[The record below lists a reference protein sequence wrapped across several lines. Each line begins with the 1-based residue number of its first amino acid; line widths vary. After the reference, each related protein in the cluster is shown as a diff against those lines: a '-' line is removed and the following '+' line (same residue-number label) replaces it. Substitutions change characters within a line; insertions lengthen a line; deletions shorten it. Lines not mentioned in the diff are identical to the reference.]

1 MGTFK
6 IKNTGQT
13 VTYNPDP
20 ERAKPNVTKTTTD
33 TKKKADRQS
42 TLRQGKIEPTTWL
55 NDSGHI
61 SEVVDSTTGQ
71 VISTPNPS
79 RLGSVVKG
87 AAQGTA
93 SGFTNAGGTLLD
105 ILRSFDTAGSS
116 YTQRANQ
123 EAENAAH
130 YREML
135 DRGTLDNGTPI
146 TASMRQQLERLAS
159 RADRSSTGYQE
170 ASTQQH
176 APISR
181 ATQSVYD
188 TADRLAA
195 QSAQNV
201 EAAKEGLGGVGQF
214 AVDVGVAGTQLAG
227 DALLAALTGGSAL
240 VPMAVRGFGSGA
252 QQARQEGAT
261 LGQQVAY
268 GAGSA
273 ALSVATEKIANVAAP
288 LRNAFGSG
296 VLDNAISKVTG
307 RLGQSV
313 AGQTV
318 LSALSEGGEEVV
330 EALVQPVIQRITYDR
345 DALQQYQ
352 DPDYLAD
359 AIYQGLIGG
368 ALGGALGAAGSI
380 GQRSTRTASQQPT
393 AAAGSP
399 QAESAPVATTQ
410 APEATEGTT
419 VQNPPASTPTAV
431 NARGTAGTAPDTVG
445 TVTDGR
451 ATQGAPTS
459 SSTITPDVESANVDP
474 LLQILTG
481 GRRVEQSTLTNDQF
495 AALADRGDVGMDAG
509 GRVYQVDPAQH
520 IDQRGAEAIS
530 DRRVN
535 AFQYDH
541 PELQPY
547 YRQAAET
554 LLQELNGAVRGGQ
567 TETSAGQYGQTYS
580 WRTRRN
586 TTDRIAGL
594 LDGGMSYARIESALD
609 AIIHDKGRENN
620 ADAKRIE
627 AVLDDMLS
635 NGYRGDTGF
644 IPANQD
650 YINAK
655 NSIAGAAP
663 AGQRESTIPA
673 ELMGGSSDELARILF
688 GTPEQSYD
696 NLGSARQGFTTPG
709 MEGQERT
716 SRIAESMPYNQQQEA
731 ATGLS
736 REDYAKLFRYMSQT
750 EGQSLARAEEL
761 VYFMRDGQRTFLRDI
776 DETAFHELV
785 QSLDDATAWN
795 APQMDAAR
803 MIQQELQG
811 KSANLEI
818 PSEEYTDFL
827 RIMREHET
835 STGQGV
841 QANAKWS
848 RRDNQNGQASEL
860 EAWDNLQNS
869 NLSEEEKRSTFQQIV
884 KWDTEIEQ
892 ATEPQ
897 QLKDII
903 LNVAQQRGVLNGLS
917 GRQSR
922 IMTAVANSSLD
933 ALTFDQLKQFAYAST
948 SAMSTDSTP
957 ANMGQK
963 VKTIQILNM
972 LSNPKTAVKN
982 ITGNTSFYGLDA
994 LSMKG
999 ASLLDMALSN
1009 VTGTRSVAYE
1019 RSNLGQA
1026 AKAMQMA
1033 IAEITMDV
1041 DMGGS
1046 QSRYGTGSRRTFKA
1060 SGNFVDRVMSMLER
1074 NQAYLLNAT
1083 DEFYKGLARSTAS
1096 RTQELVDQ
1104 GKIKTTDKDYA
1115 QNQADALAR
1124 YRTFQDNSKLS
1135 LAIQQVHDVLNMLA
1149 GVGDSGRSIRGRT
1162 VHSFGVG
1169 DIVAPFTKVAGNL
1182 ASRGLE
1188 YSPVNAVKGIVEM
1201 GKTIAQAVS
1210 GQTVD
1215 PAAQAR
1221 AVSDTTRGL
1230 TGTAIAYGFM
1240 LLAQMGLL
1248 SQAGDEDDPDVAALN
1263 ASEGITG
1270 TQLNLSATERAL
1282 AGGST
1287 AWQDGDTLIDL
1298 SSIEPLNLLMNLGTE
1313 MAKNEGSP
1321 IVSSFKSV
1329 PESFMSATADLPV
1342 MQFIGNAATDI
1353 IKYGQDPQDVL
1364 LQEGANTVASSL
1376 IPNILRSTARGLD
1389 DRPRNTY
1396 SGDTLAEQIVDS
1408 VRNSIPGL
1416 REELPG
1422 SVNPLGEEKLY
1433 QGSTAERL
1441 INALVNPIGV
1451 NTYTQSE
1458 VSQEM
1463 EGLRERTGET
1473 TFYPSKSAPSEVSY
1487 TDDDG
1492 NQHSKA
1498 LTYEERQDYLR
1509 DRGAVAMST
1518 LASMIGSSAYRQASD
1533 ATKTELLDLCN
1544 DYASQRAK
1552 KSIFGADSVPAWV
1565 NNAQTAPS
1573 DLGISSAEYLA
1584 LYHQYGAGV
1593 MSGTAYEK
1601 TKQAVAA
1608 GLTVQQYVD
1617 MKNSVDADG
1626 NGYKSKSEARAY
1638 LDSHDFTREQKADL
1652 WTIINKSWET
1662 NNPYA

>member
-1 MGTFK
+1 MPTFK
-6 IKNTGQT
+6 RISTGETLTYDPDPVRSRPNVEAITTKPKTKAGKNTIT
-13 VTYNPDP
+13 
-20 ERAKPNVTKTTTD
+20 
-33 TKKKADRQS
+33 
-42 TLRQGKIEPTTWL
+42 GKISGTAKSQRKVAEEKTKPDTLL
-55 NDSGHI
+55 NILMRDTGHI

-71 VISTPNPS
+71 VISTPEAS
-79 RLGSVVKG
+79 RGGSMLKG

-93 SGFTNAGGTLLD
+93 AGFTSTGGTFLD
-105 ILRSFDTAGSS
+105 LLRSYDTAGSS
-116 YTQRANQ
+116 YTRRANQ
-123 EAENAAH
+123 EEENAAH

-135 DRGTLDNGTPI
+135 ERGTLDDGTPI
-146 TASMRQQLERLAS
+146 TASMQQQLEMLAS
-159 RADRSSTGYQE
+159 RADSRSTGYRD
-170 ASTQQH
+170 AAVKQH
-176 APISR
+176 DPIVR

-195 QSAQNV
+195 QSAQNIA
-201 EAAKEGLGGVGQF
+201 EAKEGLGSVGQF

-240 VPMAVRGFGSGA
+240 VPMAVRGFGSGT

-288 LRNAFGSG
+288 LRRTFGSG
-296 VLDNAISKVTG
+296 VLDNAIAKATG
-307 RLGQSV
+307 RLGQSA

-330 EALVQPVIQRITYDR
+330 EALVQPVLQQITYDKN
-345 DALQQYQ
+345 ALQQYQ

-359 AIYQGLIGG
+359 TIYQGLIGG

-380 GQRSTRTASQQPT
+380 GRRNTENAQRR
-393 AAAGSP
+393 
-399 QAESAPVATTQ
+399 ATD
-410 APEATEGTT
+410 A
-419 VQNPPASTPTAV
+419 
-431 NARGTAGTAPDTVG
+431 AGTAQTEPAPVSTTPAPETIQSVTETTQTEESQAISKNSGETVHVVETLRNNIPQLAETSPVSTVSSNAIPFVSGRTMADKAKTMFEAIKGIVKRPGFGDVEINSRSVKDDLHHGIGTAKAAVIPAIPEVIRTGKQIDFQQNWKGRPYDGYIFAAPVTMDGKTVYVAAVVKKTSKNKFYLHEVVDSDGNIIKIDTG
-445 TVTDGR
+445 DGANQTSLATDGS
-451 ATQGAPTS
+451 AGAQSPVSVEGTRPLNS
-459 SSTITPDVESANVDP
+459 DTTIAP
-474 LLQILTG
+474 
-481 GRRVEQSTLTNDQF
+481 
-495 AALADRGDVGMDAG
+495 
-509 GRVYQVDPAQH
+509 
-520 IDQRGAEAIS
+520 GAENVNS
-530 DRRVN
+530 D
-535 AFQYDH
+535 
-541 PELQPY
+541 
-547 YRQAAET
+547 
-554 LLQELNGAVRGGQ
+554 
-567 TETSAGQYGQTYS
+567 
-580 WRTRRN
+580 
-586 TTDRIAGL
+586 I
-594 LDGGMSYARIESALD
+594 
-609 AIIHDKGRENN
+609 
-620 ADAKRIE
+620 
-627 AVLDDMLS
+627 
-635 NGYRGDTGF
+635 
-644 IPANQD
+644 
-650 YINAK
+650 
-655 NSIAGAAP
+655 
-663 AGQRESTIPA
+663 
-673 ELMGGSSDELARILF
+673 LAQILF
-688 GTPEQSYD
+688 GDTRQETGDTQASPTYD
-696 NLGSARQGFTTPG
+696 NLGSARRGFTTPG

-716 SRIAESMPYNQQQEA
+716 SRLAESMPYNQYQEA

-811 KSANLEI
+811 RSANLEI

-835 STGQGV
+835 ATGQGV

-848 RRDNQNGQASEL
+848 RRNNQNGQSSEL

-869 NLSEEEKRSTFQQIV
+869 NLSEEEKRSTFQRIV

-903 LNVAQQRGVLNGLS
+903 LNVAQQRGVLNGLT

-933 ALTFDQLKQFAYAST
+933 SLTFDQLKQFAYAST
-948 SAMSTDSTP
+948 SALSTDSTP

-963 VKTIQILNM
+963 IKTIQILNM

-999 ASLLDMALSN
+999 AALLDMALSK

-1041 DMGGS
+1041 DMGGN
-1046 QSRYGTGSRRTFKA
+1046 QSRYGTSSRRTFKA

-1083 DEFYKGLARSTAS
+1083 DEFYKGLARSNAS
-1096 RTQELVDQ
+1096 HTQALVDQ
-1104 GKIKTTDKDYA
+1104 GKIKTADKDYA

-1124 YRTFQDNSKLS
+1124 YRTFQDDSKLS
-1135 LAIQQVHDVLNMLA
+1135 LAIQQVHDVLNMVA

-1162 VHSFGVG
+1162 VHAFGAG
-1169 DIVAPFTKVAGNL
+1169 DIVAPFTRVAGNL

-1188 YSPVNAVKGIVEM
+1188 YSPANAVKGIVEM
-1201 GKTIAQAVS
+1201 GKTVAQAVS
-1210 GQTVD
+1210 GQNVD

-1240 LLAQMGLL
+1240 LLAQSGLL

-1263 ASEGITG
+1263 SSEGITG
-1270 TQLNLSATERAL
+1270 TQLNISATERAL
-1282 AGGST
+1282 SGGST
-1287 AWQDGDTLIDL
+1287 EWQSGDTLIDL

-1313 MAKNEGSP
+1313 MAKSEGNP
-1321 IVSSFKSV
+1321 IVSSFNAV
-1329 PESFMSATADLPV
+1329 PKSFMDATAELPV

-1353 IKYGQDPQDVL
+1353 IKYGQDPQEVL

-1396 SGDTLAEQIVDS
+1396 SGDTLGEQVVDS
-1408 VRNSIPGL
+1408 VKNSIPGL
-1416 REELPG
+1416 RETLPG

-1433 QGSTAERL
+1433 QGGTADRL
-1441 INALVNPIGV
+1441 LNALLNPVGV
-1451 NTYTQSE
+1451 NTYNQSE
-1458 VSQEM
+1458 VSQNM
-1463 EGLRERTGET
+1463 EALRERTGET
-1473 TFYPSKSAPSEVSY
+1473 SFYPSKSAPSELSY
-1487 TDDDG
+1487 TKDG
-1492 NQHSKA
+1492 KTYSKS

-1509 DRGAVAMST
+1509 DRGAVALTT
-1518 LASMIGSSAYRQASD
+1518 LSSMMGSSAYKRAND
-1533 ATKTELLDLCN
+1533 TTKTELLDLCN

-1552 KSIFGADSVPAWV
+1552 KTILGADSVPAWV
-1565 NNAQTAPS
+1565 NNAETAQN
-1573 DLGISSAEYLA
+1573 DLGISPAEYLA
-1584 LYHQYGAGV
+1584 LYHQYGAGI

-1608 GLTVQQYVD
+1608 GLTVEQYAD
-1617 MKNSVDADG
+1617 MKNGIDADK

-1638 LDSHDFTREQKADL
+1638 LDSHNFTQEQKADL
-1652 WTIINKSWET
+1652 WTIINKSWEK

>member
-1 MGTFK
+1 MPTFK
-6 IKNTGQT
+6 RISTGETLTYDPDPVRSRPNVEAITTKPKTKAGKNTIT
-13 VTYNPDP
+13 
-20 ERAKPNVTKTTTD
+20 
-33 TKKKADRQS
+33 
-42 TLRQGKIEPTTWL
+42 GKISGTAKSQRKVAEEKTKPDTLL
-55 NDSGHI
+55 NILMRDTGHI

-71 VISTPNPS
+71 VISTPEAS
-79 RLGSVVKG
+79 RGGSMLKG

-93 SGFTNAGGTLLD
+93 AGFTSTGGTFLD
-105 ILRSFDTAGSS
+105 LLRSYDTAGSS
-116 YTQRANQ
+116 YTRRANQ
-123 EAENAAH
+123 EEENAAH

-135 DRGTLDNGTPI
+135 ERGTLDDGTPI
-146 TASMRQQLERLAS
+146 TASMRQQLEMLVS
-159 RADRSSTGYQE
+159 RADSRSTGYRD
-170 ASTQQH
+170 AAVKQH
-176 APISR
+176 TPIAQ

-195 QSAQNV
+195 QSAQNIA
-201 EAAKEGLGGVGQF
+201 EAKEGLGSVGQF

-240 VPMAVRGFGSGA
+240 VPMAVRGFGSGT

-273 ALSVATEKIANVAAP
+273 ALSVATEQISNIG
-288 LRNAFGSG
+288 LFRRAFGAG
-296 VLDNAISKVTG
+296 VADNLAGKLVSRFGENTAVQVMNRLAQTPAG
-307 RLGQSV
+307 RVV
-313 AGQTV
+313 A
-318 LSALSEGGEEVV
+318 SALGEGGEEAV
-330 EALVQPVIQRITYDR
+330 EALVQPVLQRITYD
-345 DALQQYQ
+345 DAALQQYQ
-352 DPDYLAD
+352 DPNYRAD
-359 AIYQGLIGG
+359 VIYQTLVGG
-368 ALGGALGAAGSI
+368 TLGGLGGAVNIANRRATDAAG
-380 GQRSTRTASQQPT
+380 TAQTEP
-393 AAAGSP
+393 
-399 QAESAPVATTQ
+399 APVSTTPAPETIQSVTETTQTEESQAISKNSGETVHVVETLRNNIPQLAETSPVSTVSSNAIPFVSGRTMADKAKTMFEAIKGIVKRPGFGDVEINSRSVKDDLHHGIGTAKAAVIPAIPEVIRTGKQIDFQQNWKGRPYDGYIFAAPVTMDGKTVYVAAVVKKTSKNKFYLHEVVDSDGNIIKIDTGDGANQTSLATDGSAGAQSPVSVEGTRPLNSDTTIAPGAENVNSDILAQILFGDTRQETGDTQ
-410 APEATEGTT
+410 AP
-419 VQNPPASTPTAV
+419 PT
-431 NARGTAGTAPDTVG
+431 
-445 TVTDGR
+445 
-451 ATQGAPTS
+451 
-459 SSTITPDVESANVDP
+459 
-474 LLQILTG
+474 
-481 GRRVEQSTLTNDQF
+481 
-495 AALADRGDVGMDAG
+495 
-509 GRVYQVDPAQH
+509 
-520 IDQRGAEAIS
+520 
-530 DRRVN
+530 
-535 AFQYDH
+535 
-541 PELQPY
+541 
-547 YRQAAET
+547 
-554 LLQELNGAVRGGQ
+554 
-567 TETSAGQYGQTYS
+567 
-580 WRTRRN
+580 
-586 TTDRIAGL
+586 
-594 LDGGMSYARIESALD
+594 
-609 AIIHDKGRENN
+609 
-620 ADAKRIE
+620 
-627 AVLDDMLS
+627 
-635 NGYRGDTGF
+635 
-644 IPANQD
+644 
-650 YINAK
+650 
-655 NSIAGAAP
+655 
-663 AGQRESTIPA
+663 
-673 ELMGGSSDELARILF
+673 
-688 GTPEQSYD
+688 YD
-696 NLGSARQGFTTPG
+696 NLGSARRGFTTPG

-716 SRIAESMPYNQQQEA
+716 SRLAESMPYNQYQEA

-811 KSANLEI
+811 RSANLAI

-835 STGQGV
+835 ATGQGV

-848 RRDNQNGQASEL
+848 RRNNQNGQSSEL

-869 NLSEEEKRSTFQQIV
+869 NLSEEEKRSTFQRIV

-903 LNVAQQRGVLNGLS
+903 LNVAQQRGVLNGLT

-933 ALTFDQLKQFAYAST
+933 SLTFDQLKQFAYAST
-948 SAMSTDSTP
+948 SALSTDSTP

-963 VKTIQILNM
+963 IKTIQILNM

-999 ASLLDMALSN
+999 AALLDMALSK

-1041 DMGGS
+1041 DMGGN
-1046 QSRYGTGSRRTFKA
+1046 QSRYGTSSRRTFKA

-1083 DEFYKGLARSTAS
+1083 DEFYKGLARSNAS
-1096 RTQELVDQ
+1096 RTQALVDQ
-1104 GKIKTTDKDYA
+1104 GKIKTADKDYA

-1124 YRTFQDNSKLS
+1124 YRTFQDDSKLS
-1135 LAIQQVHDVLNMLA
+1135 LAIQQVHDVLNMVA

-1162 VHSFGVG
+1162 VHAFGAG
-1169 DIVAPFTKVAGNL
+1169 DIVAPFTRVAGNL

-1188 YSPVNAVKGIVEM
+1188 YSPANAVKGIVEM
-1201 GKTIAQAVS
+1201 GKTVAQAVS
-1210 GQTVD
+1210 GQNVD

-1240 LLAQMGLL
+1240 LLAQSGLL

-1263 ASEGITG
+1263 SSEGITG
-1270 TQLNLSATERAL
+1270 TQLNISATERAL
-1282 AGGST
+1282 SGGST
-1287 AWQDGDTLIDL
+1287 EWQSGDTLIDL

-1313 MAKNEGSP
+1313 MAKSEGNP
-1321 IVSSFKSV
+1321 IVSSFNAV
-1329 PESFMSATADLPV
+1329 PKSFMDATAELPV

-1353 IKYGQDPQDVL
+1353 IKYGQDPQEVL

-1396 SGDTLAEQIVDS
+1396 SGDTLGEQVVDS
-1408 VRNSIPGL
+1408 VKNSIPGL
-1416 REELPG
+1416 RETLPG

-1433 QGSTAERL
+1433 QGGTADRL
-1441 INALVNPIGV
+1441 LNALLNPLGV
-1451 NTYTQSE
+1451 NTYNQSE
-1458 VSQEM
+1458 VSQGM
-1463 EGLRERTGET
+1463 EALRERTGDT
-1473 TFYPSKSAPSEVSY
+1473 SFYPSKSAPSEVSY
-1487 TDDDG
+1487 TDEDG

-1509 DRGAVAMST
+1509 DRGAVALTT
-1518 LASMIGSSAYRQASD
+1518 LSSMMGSSAYKRAND
-1533 ATKTELLDLCN
+1533 TTKTELLDLCN

-1552 KSIFGADSVPAWV
+1552 KTILGADSVPAWV
-1565 NNAQTAPS
+1565 NNAETAQN
-1573 DLGISSAEYLA
+1573 DLGISPAEYLA
-1584 LYHQYGAGV
+1584 LYHQYGAGI

-1601 TKQAVAA
+1601 TKQAVAS

-1617 MKNSVDADG
+1617 MKNGLDANG
-1626 NGYKSKSEARAY
+1626 NGSISQAEARAY
-1638 LDSHDFTREQKADL
+1638 LDQQDYSREQKSDL
-1652 WTIINKSWET
+1652 WHIINKSWKR
-1662 NNPYA
+1662 NPYA

>member
-1 MGTFK
+1 MPTFK
-6 IKNTGQT
+6 RISTGETLTYDPDPVRSRPNVEAITTKPKTKAGKNTIT
-13 VTYNPDP
+13 
-20 ERAKPNVTKTTTD
+20 
-33 TKKKADRQS
+33 
-42 TLRQGKIEPTTWL
+42 GKISSSAKSQRKVAEEKTKPDTLL
-55 NDSGHI
+55 NILMRDTGHI

-71 VISTPNPS
+71 VISTPEAS
-79 RLGSVVKG
+79 RGGSMLKG

-93 SGFTNAGGTLLD
+93 AGFTSTGGTFLD
-105 ILRSFDTAGSS
+105 LLRSYDTAGSS
-116 YTQRANQ
+116 YTRRANQ
-123 EAENAAH
+123 EEENAAH

-135 DRGTLDNGTPI
+135 ERGTLDDGTPI
-146 TASMRQQLERLAS
+146 TASMRQQLEMLAS
-159 RADRSSTGYQE
+159 RADSRSTGYHD
-170 ASTQQH
+170 AAVKQH
-176 APISR
+176 APIAR
-181 ATQSVYD
+181 ATQAVYD

-195 QSAQNV
+195 QSAQNIA
-201 EAAKEGLGGVGQF
+201 EAKEGLGSVGQF

-240 VPMAVRGFGSGA
+240 VPMAVRGFGSGT

-288 LRNAFGSG
+288 LRRTFGSG
-296 VLDNAISKVTG
+296 VLDNAITKATG
-307 RLGQSV
+307 RLGQSA

-330 EALVQPVIQRITYDR
+330 EALVQPVLQRITYDKT
-345 DALQQYQ
+345 ALQQYQ

-359 AIYQGLIGG
+359 TIYQGLIGG

-380 GQRSTRTASQQPT
+380 GRRSAENANRRATD
-393 AAAGSP
+393 AAGTA
-399 QAESAPVATTQ
+399 QTETAPVSTTQ
-410 APEATEGTT
+410 AQEAAEGTT
-419 VQNPPASTPTAV
+419 GFLEPTLVSRVRQSIPHIQNMNPVAEVTGTEIPRSGKLVDRLASFVNAIGNKVNRPGFGDVLFSRGRIKSSMIGHGTGPSKIETFAAVPDVIRNGQQIDYQQNWKGRGYDTYTFAAPITYRGQPTYLGVIVTKDSASNRYYLHEVVDANGDVIFRNDESPASTPD
-431 NARGTAGTAPDTVG
+431 GTSALSGDLDTVVDAGDGAGTTPGTVD

-451 ATQGAPTS
+451 ASRGVPASNTTIAPGA
-459 SSTITPDVESANVDP
+459 ENVNSD
-474 LLQILTG
+474 
-481 GRRVEQSTLTNDQF
+481 
-495 AALADRGDVGMDAG
+495 ALA
-509 GRVYQVDPAQH
+509 Q
-520 IDQRGAEAIS
+520 
-530 DRRVN
+530 
-535 AFQYDH
+535 
-541 PELQPY
+541 
-547 YRQAAET
+547 
-554 LLQELNGAVRGGQ
+554 
-567 TETSAGQYGQTYS
+567 
-580 WRTRRN
+580 
-586 TTDRIAGL
+586 
-594 LDGGMSYARIESALD
+594 
-609 AIIHDKGRENN
+609 
-620 ADAKRIE
+620 
-627 AVLDDMLS
+627 
-635 NGYRGDTGF
+635 
-644 IPANQD
+644 
-650 YINAK
+650 
-655 NSIAGAAP
+655 
-663 AGQRESTIPA
+663 
-673 ELMGGSSDELARILF
+673 ILF
-688 GTPEQSYD
+688 GDTRQETGDTQAPPTYD
-696 NLGSARQGFTTPG
+696 NLGSARRGFTTPG

-716 SRIAESMPYNQQQEA
+716 SRLAESMPYNQYQEA

-736 REDYAKLFRYMSQT
+736 REDYAKLFRYESQT
-750 EGQSLARAEEL
+750 EGRSLNLAEEL
-761 VYFMRDGQRTFLRDI
+761 VYAVRDGQRTFLRDI

-811 KSANLEI
+811 RSANLEI

-835 STGQGV
+835 ATGQGV

-848 RRDNQNGQASEL
+848 RRDNQNGQSSEL

-869 NLSEEEKRSTFQQIV
+869 NLSEEEKRSTFQRIV

-892 ATEPQ
+892 AAEPQ

-903 LNVAQQRGVLNGLS
+903 LNVAQQRGVLNGLT

-933 ALTFDQLKQFAYAST
+933 SLTFDQLKQFAYAST
-948 SAMSTDSTP
+948 SALSTDSTP

-963 VKTIQILNM
+963 IKTIQILNM

-999 ASLLDMALSN
+999 AALLDMALSK

-1041 DMGGS
+1041 DMGGN
-1046 QSRYGTGSRRTFKA
+1046 QSRYGTSSRRTFKA

-1083 DEFYKGLARSTAS
+1083 DEFYKGLARSNAS
-1096 RTQELVDQ
+1096 RTQALVDQ

-1124 YRTFQDNSKLS
+1124 YRTFQDNSYLS
-1135 LAIQQVHDVLNMLA
+1135 ESIQNIHDMLNA
-1149 GVGDSGRSIRGRT
+1149 TPGIGFGDSGRRTQKGR
-1162 VHSFGVG
+1162 VIHQFGLG
-1169 DIVAPFTKVAGNL
+1169 DIVAPFTRVAGNL
-1182 ASRGLE
+1182 ASRGIE

-1201 GKTIAQAVS
+1201 GKTVAQAVS
-1210 GQTVD
+1210 GQNVD

-1240 LLAQMGLL
+1240 LLAQSGLL

-1263 ASEGITG
+1263 SSEGITG
-1270 TQLNLSATERAL
+1270 TQLNISATERAL
-1282 AGGST
+1282 SGGST
-1287 AWQDGDTLIDL
+1287 EWQSGDTLIDL

-1313 MAKNEGSP
+1313 MAKSEGNP
-1321 IVSSFKSV
+1321 IVSSFKAV
-1329 PESFMSATADLPV
+1329 PKSFMDATAELPV

-1353 IKYGQDPQDVL
+1353 IKYGQDPQEVL
-1364 LQEGANTVASSL
+1364 LQEGTNTVASSL

-1396 SGDTLAEQIVDS
+1396 SGDTLGEQIVDS
-1408 VRNSIPGL
+1408 VKNSIPGL
-1416 REELPG
+1416 RETLPG

-1433 QGSTAERL
+1433 QGGTVDRL
-1441 INALVNPIGV
+1441 LNALLNPLGV
-1451 NTYTQSE
+1451 NTYNQSE
-1458 VSQEM
+1458 VSRGM
-1463 EGLRERTGET
+1463 EALRERTGDT
-1473 TFYPSKSAPSEVSY
+1473 SFYPSKSAPSEVSY
-1487 TDDDG
+1487 TDEDG

-1509 DRGAVAMST
+1509 DRGVVALTT
-1518 LASMIGSSAYRQASD
+1518 LSSMMGSSAYKRAND
-1533 ATKTELLDLCN
+1533 TTKTELLDLCN

-1552 KSIFGADSVPAWV
+1552 KTILGADGVPAWV
-1565 NNAQTAPS
+1565 NNAETAQN
-1573 DLGISSAEYLA
+1573 DLGISPAEYLA
-1584 LYHQYGAGV
+1584 LYHQYGAGI

-1601 TKQAVAA
+1601 TKQAVAS

-1617 MKNSVDADG
+1617 MKNGLDANG
-1626 NGYKSKSEARAY
+1626 NGSISQAEARAY
-1638 LDSHDFTREQKADL
+1638 LDQQDYSREQKSDL
-1652 WTIINKSWET
+1652 WHIINKSWKR
-1662 NNPYA
+1662 NPYA

>member
-1 MGTFK
+1 MPTFK
-6 IKNTGQT
+6 RISTGETLTYDPDPVRSRPNVEAITTKPKTKAGKNTIT
-13 VTYNPDP
+13 
-20 ERAKPNVTKTTTD
+20 
-33 TKKKADRQS
+33 
-42 TLRQGKIEPTTWL
+42 GKISGTAKSQRKVAEEKTKPDTLL
-55 NDSGHI
+55 NILMRDTGHI

-71 VISTPNPS
+71 VISTPESS
-79 RLGSVVKG
+79 RGGSMLKG

-93 SGFTNAGGTLLD
+93 AGFTSTGGTFLD
-105 ILRSFDTAGSS
+105 LLRSYDTAGSS
-116 YTQRANQ
+116 YTRRANQ
-123 EAENAAH
+123 EEENAAH

-135 DRGTLDNGTPI
+135 ERGTLDDGTPI
-146 TASMRQQLERLAS
+146 TASMRQQLEMLAS
-159 RADRSSTGYQE
+159 RADSRSTGYRD
-170 ASTQQH
+170 AAVKQH
-176 APISR
+176 TPIAR

-195 QSAQNV
+195 QSAQNIA
-201 EAAKEGLGGVGQF
+201 EAKEGLGSVGQF

-240 VPMAVRGFGSGA
+240 VPMAVRGFGSGT

-288 LRNAFGSG
+288 LRRTFGSG
-296 VLDNAISKVTG
+296 VLDNAIAKATG
-307 RLGQSV
+307 RLGQSA

-330 EALVQPVIQRITYDR
+330 EALVQPVLQRITYDET
-345 DALQQYQ
+345 ALQQYQ

-359 AIYQGLIGG
+359 TIYQGLIGG
-368 ALGGALGAAGSI
+368 ALGGALGAVGSI
-380 GQRSTRTASQQPT
+380 GRRNTENAQRRSTD
-393 AAAGSP
+393 AAGTAKTEP
-399 QAESAPVATTQ
+399 APVSITQ
-410 APEATEGTT
+410 AQEAAEGTT
-419 VQNPPASTPTAV
+419 GFLEPTLVSRVRQSIPHIQNMDPVAEVTGTEIPRSGKLVDRLASFVNAIGNKVNRPGFGDVLFSRGRIKSSMIGHGTGPSKIETFAAVPDVIRNGQQIDYQQNWKGRGYDTYTFAAPITYRGQPTYLGVIVTKDSASNRYYLHEVVDANGDVIFRNDESPASTPD
-431 NARGTAGTAPDTVG
+431 GTSTLAGGLDTVVDTGDGAGTTPGTVD

-451 ATQGAPTS
+451 ASQGVPASDPTIAP
-459 SSTITPDVESANVDP
+459 
-474 LLQILTG
+474 
-481 GRRVEQSTLTNDQF
+481 
-495 AALADRGDVGMDAG
+495 
-509 GRVYQVDPAQH
+509 
-520 IDQRGAEAIS
+520 GAENVNS
-530 DRRVN
+530 D
-535 AFQYDH
+535 
-541 PELQPY
+541 
-547 YRQAAET
+547 
-554 LLQELNGAVRGGQ
+554 
-567 TETSAGQYGQTYS
+567 
-580 WRTRRN
+580 
-586 TTDRIAGL
+586 I
-594 LDGGMSYARIESALD
+594 
-609 AIIHDKGRENN
+609 
-620 ADAKRIE
+620 
-627 AVLDDMLS
+627 
-635 NGYRGDTGF
+635 
-644 IPANQD
+644 
-650 YINAK
+650 
-655 NSIAGAAP
+655 
-663 AGQRESTIPA
+663 
-673 ELMGGSSDELARILF
+673 LAQILF
-688 GTPEQSYD
+688 GDIRQETGDTQAPPTYD
-696 NLGSARQGFTTPG
+696 NLGSARRGFTTTG

-716 SRIAESMPYNQQQEA
+716 SRLAESMPYNQYQEA

-811 KSANLEI
+811 RSANLEI

-835 STGQGV
+835 ATGQGV

-848 RRDNQNGQASEL
+848 RRNNQNGQSSEL

-869 NLSEEEKRSTFQQIV
+869 NLSEEEKRSTFQRIV

-903 LNVAQQRGVLNGLS
+903 LNVAQQRGVLNGLT

-933 ALTFDQLKQFAYAST
+933 SLTFDQLKQFAYAST
-948 SAMSTDSTP
+948 SALSTDSTP

-963 VKTIQILNM
+963 IKTIQILNM

-999 ASLLDMALSN
+999 AALLDMALSK

-1041 DMGGS
+1041 DMGGN
-1046 QSRYGTGSRRTFKA
+1046 QSRYGTSSRRTFKA
-1060 SGNFVDRVMSMLER
+1060 SGNFVDRVMSILER

-1083 DEFYKGLARSTAS
+1083 DEFYKGLARSNAS
-1096 RTQELVDQ
+1096 RTQALVDQ
-1104 GKIKTTDKDYA
+1104 GKIKTADKDYA

-1124 YRTFQDNSKLS
+1124 YRTFQDDSKLS
-1135 LAIQQVHDVLNMLA
+1135 LAIQQVHDVLNMVA

-1162 VHSFGVG
+1162 VHAFGAG
-1169 DIVAPFTKVAGNL
+1169 DIVAPFTRVAGNL

-1188 YSPVNAVKGIVEM
+1188 YSPANAVKGIVEM
-1201 GKTIAQAVS
+1201 SKTVAQAVS
-1210 GQTVD
+1210 GQNVD

-1240 LLAQMGLL
+1240 LLAQSGLL

-1263 ASEGITG
+1263 SSEGITG
-1270 TQLNLSATERAL
+1270 TQLNISATERAL
-1282 AGGST
+1282 SGGST
-1287 AWQDGDTLIDL
+1287 EWQSGDTLIDL

-1313 MAKNEGSP
+1313 MAKSEGNP
-1321 IVSSFKSV
+1321 IVSSFNAV
-1329 PESFMSATADLPV
+1329 PKSFMDATAELPV

-1353 IKYGQDPQDVL
+1353 IKYGQDPREVL

-1396 SGDTLAEQIVDS
+1396 SGDTLGEQVADS
-1408 VRNSIPGL
+1408 VKNSIPGL
-1416 REELPG
+1416 RETLPG

-1433 QGSTAERL
+1433 QGGTADRL
-1441 INALVNPIGV
+1441 LNALLNPLGV
-1451 NTYTQSE
+1451 NTYNQSE
-1458 VSQEM
+1458 VSQGM
-1463 EGLRERTGET
+1463 EALRERTGDT
-1473 TFYPSKSAPSEVSY
+1473 SFYPSKSAPSEVSY
-1487 TDDDG
+1487 TDEDG

-1509 DRGAVAMST
+1509 DRGAVALTT
-1518 LASMIGSSAYRQASD
+1518 LSSMMGSSAYKRAND
-1533 ATKTELLDLCN
+1533 TTKTELLDLCN

-1552 KSIFGADSVPAWV
+1552 KTILGGDSVPAWV
-1565 NNAQTAPS
+1565 NNAETAQN
-1573 DLGISSAEYLA
+1573 DLGVSPAEYLA
-1584 LYHQYGAGV
+1584 LYHQYGAGI

-1617 MKNSVDADG
+1617 MKNGLDANG
-1626 NGYKSKSEARAY
+1626 NGSVSQAEARAY
-1638 LDSHDFTREQKADL
+1638 LDQQDYSREQKSDL
-1652 WTIINKSWET
+1652 WHIINKSWKK
-1662 NNPYA
+1662 NPYA

>member
-1 MGTFK
+1 MPTFK
-6 IKNTGQT
+6 RISTGETLTYDPDPVRSRPNVEAITTKPKTKAGKNTIT
-13 VTYNPDP
+13 
-20 ERAKPNVTKTTTD
+20 
-33 TKKKADRQS
+33 
-42 TLRQGKIEPTTWL
+42 GKISGTAKSQRKVAEEKTKPDTLL
-55 NDSGHI
+55 NILMRDTGHI

-71 VISTPNPS
+71 VISTPEAS
-79 RLGSVVKG
+79 RGGSMLKG

-93 SGFTNAGGTLLD
+93 AGFTSTGGTFLD
-105 ILRSFDTAGSS
+105 LLRSYDTAGSS
-116 YTQRANQ
+116 YTRRANQ
-123 EAENAAH
+123 EEENAAH

-135 DRGTLDNGTPI
+135 ERGTLDDGTPI
-146 TASMRQQLERLAS
+146 TASMRQQLEMLAS
-159 RADRSSTGYQE
+159 RADSRSTGYRD
-170 ASTQQH
+170 AAVKQH
-176 APISR
+176 TPIAR

-195 QSAQNV
+195 QSAQNIA
-201 EAAKEGLGGVGQF
+201 EAKEGLGSVGQF

-240 VPMAVRGFGSGA
+240 VPMAVRGFGSGT

-288 LRNAFGSG
+288 LRRTFGSG
-296 VLDNAISKVTG
+296 VLDNAIAKATG
-307 RLGQSV
+307 RLGQSA

-330 EALVQPVIQRITYDR
+330 EALVQPVLQRITYDET
-345 DALQQYQ
+345 ALQQYQ

-359 AIYQGLIGG
+359 TIYQGLIGG
-368 ALGGALGAAGSI
+368 ALGGALGAVGSI
-380 GQRSTRTASQQPT
+380 GRRNTENAQRRSTDAARTAKTEP
-393 AAAGSP
+393 
-399 QAESAPVATTQ
+399 APVSITQ
-410 APEATEGTT
+410 AQEAAEGTT
-419 VQNPPASTPTAV
+419 GFLEPTLVSRVRQSIPHIQNMDPVAEVTGTEIPRSGKLVDRLASFVNAIGNKVNRPGFGDVLFSRGRIKSSMIGHGTGPSKIETFAAVPDVIRNGQQIDYQQNWKGRGYDTYTFAAPITYRGQPTYLGVIVTKDSASNRYYLHEVVDANGDVIFRNDESPASTPD
-431 NARGTAGTAPDTVG
+431 GTSTLAGGLDTVVDTGDGAGTTPGTVD

-451 ATQGAPTS
+451 ASQGVPASDPTIAP
-459 SSTITPDVESANVDP
+459 
-474 LLQILTG
+474 
-481 GRRVEQSTLTNDQF
+481 
-495 AALADRGDVGMDAG
+495 
-509 GRVYQVDPAQH
+509 
-520 IDQRGAEAIS
+520 GAENVNS
-530 DRRVN
+530 D
-535 AFQYDH
+535 
-541 PELQPY
+541 
-547 YRQAAET
+547 
-554 LLQELNGAVRGGQ
+554 
-567 TETSAGQYGQTYS
+567 
-580 WRTRRN
+580 
-586 TTDRIAGL
+586 I
-594 LDGGMSYARIESALD
+594 
-609 AIIHDKGRENN
+609 
-620 ADAKRIE
+620 
-627 AVLDDMLS
+627 
-635 NGYRGDTGF
+635 
-644 IPANQD
+644 
-650 YINAK
+650 
-655 NSIAGAAP
+655 
-663 AGQRESTIPA
+663 
-673 ELMGGSSDELARILF
+673 LAQILF
-688 GTPEQSYD
+688 GDIRQETGDTQAPPTYD
-696 NLGSARQGFTTPG
+696 NLGSARRGFTTPG

-716 SRIAESMPYNQQQEA
+716 SRLAESMTYNQYQEA

-811 KSANLEI
+811 RSANLEI

-835 STGQGV
+835 ATGQGV

-848 RRDNQNGQASEL
+848 RRNNQNGQSSEL

-869 NLSEEEKRSTFQQIV
+869 NLSEEEKRSTFQRIV

-903 LNVAQQRGVLNGLS
+903 LNVAQQRGVLNGLT

-933 ALTFDQLKQFAYAST
+933 SLTFDQLKQFAYAST
-948 SAMSTDSTP
+948 SALSTDSTP

-963 VKTIQILNM
+963 IKTIQILNM

-999 ASLLDMALSN
+999 AALLDMALSK

-1041 DMGGS
+1041 DMGGN
-1046 QSRYGTGSRRTFKA
+1046 QSRYGTSSRRTFKA
-1060 SGNFVDRVMSMLER
+1060 SGNFVDRVMSILER

-1083 DEFYKGLARSTAS
+1083 DEFYKGLARSNAS
-1096 RTQELVDQ
+1096 RTQALVDQ
-1104 GKIKTTDKDYA
+1104 GKIKTADKDYA

-1124 YRTFQDNSKLS
+1124 YRTFQDDSKLS
-1135 LAIQQVHDVLNMLA
+1135 LAIQQVHDVLNMVA

-1162 VHSFGVG
+1162 VHAFGAG
-1169 DIVAPFTKVAGNL
+1169 DIVAPFTRVAGNL

-1188 YSPVNAVKGIVEM
+1188 YSPANAVKGIVEM
-1201 GKTIAQAVS
+1201 SKTVAQAVS
-1210 GQTVD
+1210 GQNVD

-1240 LLAQMGLL
+1240 LLAQSGLL

-1263 ASEGITG
+1263 SSEGITG
-1270 TQLNLSATERAL
+1270 TQLNISATERAL
-1282 AGGST
+1282 SGGST
-1287 AWQDGDTLIDL
+1287 EWQSGDTLIDL

-1313 MAKNEGSP
+1313 MAKSEGNP
-1321 IVSSFKSV
+1321 IVSSFNAV
-1329 PESFMSATADLPV
+1329 PKSFMDATAELPV

-1353 IKYGQDPQDVL
+1353 IKYGQDPREVL

-1396 SGDTLAEQIVDS
+1396 SGDTLGEQVADS
-1408 VRNSIPGL
+1408 VKNSIPGL
-1416 REELPG
+1416 RETLPG

-1433 QGSTAERL
+1433 QGGTADRL
-1441 INALVNPIGV
+1441 LNALLNPLGV
-1451 NTYTQSE
+1451 NTYNQSE
-1458 VSQEM
+1458 VSQGM
-1463 EGLRERTGET
+1463 EALRERTGDT
-1473 TFYPSKSAPSEVSY
+1473 SFYPSKSAPSEVSY
-1487 TDDDG
+1487 TDEDG

-1509 DRGAVAMST
+1509 DRGAVALTT
-1518 LASMIGSSAYRQASD
+1518 LSSMMGSSAYKRAND
-1533 ATKTELLDLCN
+1533 TTKTELLDLCN

-1552 KSIFGADSVPAWV
+1552 KTILGGDSVPAWV
-1565 NNAQTAPS
+1565 NNAETAQN
-1573 DLGISSAEYLA
+1573 DLGVSPAEYLA
-1584 LYHQYGAGV
+1584 LYHQYGAGI

-1617 MKNSVDADG
+1617 MKNGLDANG
-1626 NGYKSKSEARAY
+1626 NGSVSQAEARAY
-1638 LDSHDFTREQKADL
+1638 LDQQDYSREQKSDL
-1652 WTIINKSWET
+1652 WHIINKSWKK
-1662 NNPYA
+1662 NPYA

>member
-1 MGTFK
+1 MPTFK
-6 IKNTGQT
+6 RISTGETLTYDPDPVRSRPNVEAITTKPKTKAGKNTIT
-13 VTYNPDP
+13 
-20 ERAKPNVTKTTTD
+20 
-33 TKKKADRQS
+33 
-42 TLRQGKIEPTTWL
+42 GKISSSAKSQRKVAEEKTKPDTLL
-55 NDSGHI
+55 NILMRDTGHI

-71 VISTPNPS
+71 VISTPEAS
-79 RLGSVVKG
+79 RGGSMLKG

-93 SGFTNAGGTLLD
+93 AGFTSTGGTFLD
-105 ILRSFDTAGSS
+105 LLRSYDTAGSS
-116 YTQRANQ
+116 YTRRANQ
-123 EAENAAH
+123 EEENAAH

-135 DRGTLDNGTPI
+135 ERGTLDDGTPI
-146 TASMRQQLERLAS
+146 TASMRQQLEMLAS
-159 RADRSSTGYQE
+159 RADSRSTGYHD
-170 ASTQQH
+170 AAVKQH
-176 APISR
+176 APIAR
-181 ATQSVYD
+181 ATQAVYD

-195 QSAQNV
+195 QSAQNIA
-201 EAAKEGLGGVGQF
+201 EAKEGLGSVGQF

-240 VPMAVRGFGSGA
+240 VPMAVRGFGSGT

-288 LRNAFGSG
+288 LRRTFGSG
-296 VLDNAISKVTG
+296 VLDNAITKATG
-307 RLGQSV
+307 RLGQSA

-330 EALVQPVIQRITYDR
+330 EALVQPVLQRITYDKT
-345 DALQQYQ
+345 ALQQYQ

-359 AIYQGLIGG
+359 TIYQGLIGG

-380 GQRSTRTASQQPT
+380 GRRSAENANRRATD
-393 AAAGSP
+393 AAGTA
-399 QAESAPVATTQ
+399 QTETAPVSTTQ
-410 APEATEGTT
+410 AQEAAEGTT
-419 VQNPPASTPTAV
+419 GFLEPTLVSRVRQSIPHIQNMNPVAEVTGTEIPRSGKLVDRLASFVNAIGNKVNRPGFGDVLFSRGRIKSSMIGHGTGPSKIETFAAVPDVIRNGQQIDYQQNWKGRGYDTYTFAAPITYRGQPTYLGVIVTKDSASNRYYLHEVVDANGDVIFRNDESPASTPD
-431 NARGTAGTAPDTVG
+431 GTSTLAGGLDTVVDTGDGAGTTPGTVD

-451 ATQGAPTS
+451 ASQGVPASDPTIAPGA
-459 SSTITPDVESANVDP
+459 ENVNSD
-474 LLQILTG
+474 
-481 GRRVEQSTLTNDQF
+481 
-495 AALADRGDVGMDAG
+495 ALA
-509 GRVYQVDPAQH
+509 Q
-520 IDQRGAEAIS
+520 
-530 DRRVN
+530 
-535 AFQYDH
+535 
-541 PELQPY
+541 
-547 YRQAAET
+547 
-554 LLQELNGAVRGGQ
+554 
-567 TETSAGQYGQTYS
+567 
-580 WRTRRN
+580 
-586 TTDRIAGL
+586 
-594 LDGGMSYARIESALD
+594 
-609 AIIHDKGRENN
+609 
-620 ADAKRIE
+620 
-627 AVLDDMLS
+627 
-635 NGYRGDTGF
+635 
-644 IPANQD
+644 
-650 YINAK
+650 
-655 NSIAGAAP
+655 
-663 AGQRESTIPA
+663 
-673 ELMGGSSDELARILF
+673 ILF
-688 GTPEQSYD
+688 GDTRQETGDTQAPPTYD
-696 NLGSARQGFTTPG
+696 NLGSARRGFTTPG

-716 SRIAESMPYNQQQEA
+716 SRLAESMPYNQYQEA

-811 KSANLEI
+811 RSANLEI

-835 STGQGV
+835 ATGQGV

-848 RRDNQNGQASEL
+848 RRNNQNGQSSEL

-869 NLSEEEKRSTFQQIV
+869 NLSEEEKRSTFQRIV

-903 LNVAQQRGVLNGLS
+903 LNVAQQRGVLNGLT

-933 ALTFDQLKQFAYAST
+933 SLTFDQLKQFAYAST
-948 SAMSTDSTP
+948 SALSTDSTP

-963 VKTIQILNM
+963 IKTIQILNM

-999 ASLLDMALSN
+999 AALLDMALSK

-1041 DMGGS
+1041 DMGGN
-1046 QSRYGTGSRRTFKA
+1046 QSRYGTSSRRTFKA
-1060 SGNFVDRVMSMLER
+1060 SGNFVDRVMSILER

-1083 DEFYKGLARSTAS
+1083 DEFYKGLARSNAS
-1096 RTQELVDQ
+1096 RTQALVDQ
-1104 GKIKTTDKDYA
+1104 GKIKTADKDYA

-1124 YRTFQDNSKLS
+1124 YRTFQDDSKLS
-1135 LAIQQVHDVLNMLA
+1135 LAIQQVHDVLNMVA

-1162 VHSFGVG
+1162 VHAFGAG
-1169 DIVAPFTKVAGNL
+1169 DIVAPFTRVAGNL

-1188 YSPVNAVKGIVEM
+1188 YSPANAVKGIVEM
-1201 GKTIAQAVS
+1201 SKTVAQAVS
-1210 GQTVD
+1210 GQNVD

-1240 LLAQMGLL
+1240 LLAQSGLL

-1263 ASEGITG
+1263 SSEGITG
-1270 TQLNLSATERAL
+1270 TQLNISATERAL
-1282 AGGST
+1282 SGGST
-1287 AWQDGDTLIDL
+1287 EWQSGDTLIDL

-1313 MAKNEGSP
+1313 MAKSEGNP
-1321 IVSSFKSV
+1321 IVSSFNAV
-1329 PESFMSATADLPV
+1329 PKSFMDATAELPV

-1353 IKYGQDPQDVL
+1353 IKYGQDPREVL

-1396 SGDTLAEQIVDS
+1396 SGDTLGEQVADS
-1408 VRNSIPGL
+1408 VKNSIPGL
-1416 REELPG
+1416 RETLPG

-1433 QGSTAERL
+1433 QGGTADRL
-1441 INALVNPIGV
+1441 LNALLNPLGV
-1451 NTYTQSE
+1451 NTYNQSE
-1458 VSQEM
+1458 VSQGM
-1463 EGLRERTGET
+1463 EALRERTGDT
-1473 TFYPSKSAPSEVSY
+1473 SFYPSKSAPSEVSY
-1487 TDDDG
+1487 TDEDG

-1509 DRGAVAMST
+1509 DRGAVALTT
-1518 LASMIGSSAYRQASD
+1518 LSSMMGSSAYKRAND
-1533 ATKTELLDLCN
+1533 TTKTELLDLCN

-1552 KSIFGADSVPAWV
+1552 KTILGGDSVPAWV
-1565 NNAQTAPS
+1565 NNAETAQN
-1573 DLGISSAEYLA
+1573 DLGVSPAEYLA
-1584 LYHQYGAGV
+1584 LYHQYGAGI

-1617 MKNSVDADG
+1617 MKNGLDANG
-1626 NGYKSKSEARAY
+1626 NGSVSQAEARAY
-1638 LDSHDFTREQKADL
+1638 LDQQDYSREQKSDL
-1652 WTIINKSWET
+1652 WHIINKSWKK
-1662 NNPYA
+1662 NPYA

>member
-1 MGTFK
+1 MLKFDK
-6 IKNTGQT
+6 M
-13 VTYNPDP
+13 P
-20 ERAKPNVTKTTTD
+20 ESWKRKTLSQ
-33 TKKKADRQS
+33 KEVREMADRSERRFNQARS
-42 TLRQGKIEPTTWL
+42 ENGRYQAPSQPASSFNKAPKKVATNKIQPDTLWDIMRKSITAP
-55 NDSGHI
+55 GHI

-71 VISTPNPS
+71 VISTPEAS
-79 RLGSVVKG
+79 RGGSMLKG

-93 SGFTNAGGTLLD
+93 AGFTSTGGTSLD
-105 ILRSFDTAGSS
+105 LLRSYDTAGSS
-116 YTQRANQ
+116 YTRRANQ
-123 EAENAAH
+123 EEENAAH
-130 YREML
+130 YWEML
-135 DRGTLDNGTPI
+135 ERGTLDDGTPI
-146 TASMRQQLERLAS
+146 TASMRQQLEMLAS
-159 RADRSSTGYQE
+159 RADSRSTGYRD
-170 ASTQQH
+170 AAVKQH
-176 APISR
+176 TPIAR

-195 QSAQNV
+195 QSAQNIA
-201 EAAKEGLGGVGQF
+201 EAKEGLGSVGQF

-240 VPMAVRGFGSGA
+240 VPMAVRGFGSGT

-288 LRNAFGSG
+288 LRRTFGSG
-296 VLDNAISKVTG
+296 VLDNAIAKATG
-307 RLGQSV
+307 RLGQSA

-330 EALVQPVIQRITYDR
+330 EALVQPVLQRITYDET
-345 DALQQYQ
+345 ALQQYQ

-359 AIYQGLIGG
+359 TIYQGLIGG
-368 ALGGALGAAGSI
+368 ALGGALGAVGSI
-380 GQRSTRTASQQPT
+380 GRRNTENAQRRATD
-393 AAAGSP
+393 AAGTAKTEP
-399 QAESAPVATTQ
+399 APVSITQ
-410 APEATEGTT
+410 AQEAAEGTT
-419 VQNPPASTPTAV
+419 GFLEPTLVSRVRQSIPHIQNMDPVAEVTGTEIPRSGKLVDRLASFVNAIGNKVNRPGFGDVLFSRGRIKSSMIGHGTGPSKIETFAAVPDVIRNGQQIDYQQNWKGRGYDTYTFAAPITYRGQPTYLGVIVTKDSASNRYYLHEVVDANGDVIFRNDESPASTPD
-431 NARGTAGTAPDTVG
+431 GTSTLAGGLDTVVDTGDGAGTTPGTVD

-451 ATQGAPTS
+451 ASQGVPASDPTIAP
-459 SSTITPDVESANVDP
+459 
-474 LLQILTG
+474 
-481 GRRVEQSTLTNDQF
+481 
-495 AALADRGDVGMDAG
+495 
-509 GRVYQVDPAQH
+509 
-520 IDQRGAEAIS
+520 GAENVNS
-530 DRRVN
+530 D
-535 AFQYDH
+535 
-541 PELQPY
+541 
-547 YRQAAET
+547 
-554 LLQELNGAVRGGQ
+554 
-567 TETSAGQYGQTYS
+567 
-580 WRTRRN
+580 
-586 TTDRIAGL
+586 I
-594 LDGGMSYARIESALD
+594 
-609 AIIHDKGRENN
+609 
-620 ADAKRIE
+620 
-627 AVLDDMLS
+627 
-635 NGYRGDTGF
+635 
-644 IPANQD
+644 
-650 YINAK
+650 
-655 NSIAGAAP
+655 
-663 AGQRESTIPA
+663 
-673 ELMGGSSDELARILF
+673 LAQILF
-688 GTPEQSYD
+688 GDIRQETGDTQAPPTYD
-696 NLGSARQGFTTPG
+696 NLGSARRGFTTPG

-716 SRIAESMPYNQQQEA
+716 SRLAESMPYNQYQEA

-811 KSANLEI
+811 RSANLEI

-835 STGQGV
+835 ATGQGV

-848 RRDNQNGQASEL
+848 RRNNQNGQSSEL

-869 NLSEEEKRSTFQQIV
+869 NLSEEEKRSTFQRIV

-903 LNVAQQRGVLNGLS
+903 LNVAQQRGVLNGLT

-933 ALTFDQLKQFAYAST
+933 SLTFDQLKQFAYAST
-948 SAMSTDSTP
+948 SALSTDSTP

-963 VKTIQILNM
+963 IKTIQILNM

-999 ASLLDMALSN
+999 AALLDMALSK

-1041 DMGGS
+1041 DMGGN
-1046 QSRYGTGSRRTFKA
+1046 QSRYGTSSRRTFKA
-1060 SGNFVDRVMSMLER
+1060 SGNFVDRVMSILER

-1083 DEFYKGLARSTAS
+1083 DEFYKGLARSNAS
-1096 RTQELVDQ
+1096 RTQALVDQ
-1104 GKIKTTDKDYA
+1104 GKIKTADKDYA

-1124 YRTFQDNSKLS
+1124 YRTFQDDSKLS
-1135 LAIQQVHDVLNMLA
+1135 LAIQQVHDVLNMVG

-1162 VHSFGVG
+1162 VHAFGAG
-1169 DIVAPFTKVAGNL
+1169 DIVAPFTRVAGNL

-1188 YSPVNAVKGIVEM
+1188 YSPANAVKGIVEM
-1201 GKTIAQAVS
+1201 SKTVAQAVS
-1210 GQTVD
+1210 GQNVD

-1240 LLAQMGLL
+1240 LLAQSGLL

-1263 ASEGITG
+1263 SSEGITG
-1270 TQLNLSATERAL
+1270 TQLNISATERAL
-1282 AGGST
+1282 SGGST
-1287 AWQDGDTLIDL
+1287 EWQSGDTLIDL

-1313 MAKNEGSP
+1313 MAKSEGNP
-1321 IVSSFKSV
+1321 IVSSFNAV
-1329 PESFMSATADLPV
+1329 PKSFMDATAELPV

-1353 IKYGQDPQDVL
+1353 IKYGQDPQEVL

-1396 SGDTLAEQIVDS
+1396 SGDTLGEQVVDS
-1408 VRNSIPGL
+1408 VKNSIPGL
-1416 REELPG
+1416 RETLPG

-1433 QGSTAERL
+1433 QGGTADRL
-1441 INALVNPIGV
+1441 LNALLNPLGV
-1451 NTYTQSE
+1451 NTYNQSE
-1458 VSQEM
+1458 VSRGM
-1463 EGLRERTGET
+1463 EALRERTGDT
-1473 TFYPSKSAPSEVSY
+1473 SFYPSKSAPSEVSY
-1487 TDDDG
+1487 TDEDG

-1509 DRGAVAMST
+1509 DRGAVALTT
-1518 LASMIGSSAYRQASD
+1518 LSSMMGSSVYKRAND
-1533 ATKTELLDLCN
+1533 TTKTELLNLCN

-1552 KSIFGADSVPAWV
+1552 KTILGGDSVPAWV
-1565 NNAQTAPS
+1565 NNAETAQN
-1573 DLGISSAEYLA
+1573 DLGVSPAEYLA
-1584 LYHQYGAGV
+1584 LYHQYGAGI

-1617 MKNSVDADG
+1617 MKNGLDANG
-1626 NGYKSKSEARAY
+1626 NGSVSQAEARAY
-1638 LDSHDFTREQKADL
+1638 LDQQDYSREQKSDL
-1652 WTIINKSWET
+1652 WHIINKSWKK
-1662 NNPYA
+1662 NPYA

>member
-1 MGTFK
+1 MGSFK
-6 IKNTGQT
+6 IKSTGQK

-20 ERAKPNVTKTTTD
+20 VRATPNVKAITAPAV
-33 TKKKADRQS
+33 KKASRNTQ
-42 TLRQGKIEPTTWL
+42 QKITAPAQRNIT
-55 NDSGHI
+55 DI
-61 SEVVDSTTGQ
+61 VDSTTGTVIQ
-71 VISTPNPS
+71 VDRPS
-79 RLGSVVKG
+79 RLGSMIKG
-87 AAQGTA
+87 AVQGTGAEYA
-93 SGFTNAGGTLLD
+93 SAGGTLLD
-105 ILRSFDTAGSS
+105 LMRSFDTAGSS
-116 YTQRANQ
+116 YTRRANQ

-135 DRGTLDNGTPI
+135 DRGTLDDGTPI
-146 TASMRQQLERLAS
+146 TASMRQQLEQLAS
-159 RADRSSTGYQE
+159 RADRSSVGYQD
-170 ASTQQH
+170 AAVKQH

-181 ATQSVYD
+181 ATQSAYD
-188 TADRLAA
+188 TSDRLAS
-195 QSAQNV
+195 QSAQNIT
-201 EAAKEGLGGVGQF
+201 EAKEGLGGIGQF

-240 VPMAVRGFGSGA
+240 VPMAVRGFGSGT
-252 QQARQEGAT
+252 QQARQEGAS

-268 GAGSA
+268 GLGSG
-273 ALSVATEKIANVAAP
+273 ALSVATEKISNVAAP
-288 LRNAFGSG
+288 LRRAFGSG
-296 VLDNAISKVTG
+296 VLDNAIARATG
-307 RLGQSV
+307 RLGQSA

-330 EALVQPVIQRITYDR
+330 EALVQPVLQRITYDET
-345 DALQQYQ
+345 ALQQYQ
-352 DPDYLAD
+352 DPDFLAD
-359 AIYQGLIGG
+359 TIYQGLIGG
-368 ALGGALGAAGSI
+368 ALGGVLGGVSGAVEN
-380 GQRSTRTASQQPT
+380 RRPQQPV
-393 AAAGSP
+393 G
-399 QAESAPVATTQ
+399 
-410 APEATEGTT
+410 G
-419 VQNPPASTPTAV
+419 QNNSPASTPD
-431 NARGTAGTAPDTVG
+431 GTSALSGDLDTVADTGDGAKTTPGTVG

-451 ATQGAPTS
+451 ASQAVPAA
-459 SSTITPDVESANVDP
+459 ENVNSDP
-474 LLQILTG
+474 LVQILTG
-481 GRRVEQSTLTNDQF
+481 GRRVDQSTLTNDQF
-495 AALADRGDVGMDAG
+495 SSLADRGDVGMDAAG
-509 GRVYQVDPAQH
+509 MVYQVDPEQH
-520 IDQRGAEAIS
+520 IDRRDAAAIS

-554 LLQELNGAVRGGQ
+554 LLRELNGSVRGGQ
-567 TETSAGQYGQTYS
+567 TETATGEYGQTYS
-580 WRTRRN
+580 WRSRRN

-594 LDGGMSYARIESALD
+594 LDGGMSYSRIESALD
-609 AIIHDKGRENN
+609 AIIHDKGQENN
-620 ADAKRIE
+620 ADAKRVE
-627 AVLDDMLS
+627 SVLDSMLS
-635 NGYRGDTGF
+635 NGYRGEGGF
-644 IPANQD
+644 VPANQD

-655 NSIAGAAP
+655 NSIFGAVP
-663 AGQRESTIPA
+663 AAQRESTIPE
-673 ELMGGSSDELARILF
+673 ELMGDGISSDVLAQILF
-688 GTPEQSYD
+688 GNAQQETSETQATPTYD
-696 NLGSARQGFTTPG
+696 NLGSARSGFTTPG

-716 SRIAESMPYNQQQEA
+716 SRLAESMPYNQYQEA

-736 REDYAKLFRYMSQT
+736 REDYAKLFRYESQT
-750 EGQSLARAEEL
+750 EGRSLSLAEEL
-761 VYFMRDGQRTFLRDI
+761 VYAVRDGQRTFLRDI
-776 DETAFHELV
+776 DENQYNELV
-785 QSLDDATAWN
+785 KSLDDATAWN

-848 RRDNQNGQASEL
+848 RRDNQNGQSSEL

-869 NLSEEEKRSTFQQIV
+869 SLSEEEKRSTFQQIV

-994 LSMKG
+994 ISMKG
-999 ASLLDMALSN
+999 AALLDMALSN

-1046 QSRYGTGSRRTFKA
+1046 QSRYGTSSRRTFKA
-1060 SGNFVDRVMSMLER
+1060 SGNFVDRVMSILER

-1104 GKIKTTDKDYA
+1104 GKIKTSDKDYA

-1124 YRTFQDNSKLS
+1124 YRTFQDSSKLS
-1135 LAIQQVHDVLNMLA
+1135 TAIQQVHDVLNMVA
-1149 GVGDSGRSIRGRT
+1149 GVGDSGQTIRGNT
-1162 VHSFGVG
+1162 VHSFGLG
-1169 DIVAPFTKVAGNL
+1169 DIVAPFTRVAGNL

-1188 YSPVNAVKGIVEM
+1188 YSPVNAVKGVLEI
-1201 GKTIAQAVS
+1201 GKTVAQSVR
-1210 GQTVD
+1210 GQNVD
-1215 PAAQAR
+1215 PASQAR

-1240 LLAQMGLL
+1240 LLAQAGLL

-1263 ASEGITG
+1263 QSEGITG

-1282 AGGST
+1282 SGGST
-1287 AWQDGDTLIDL
+1287 AWQNGDTLIDL

-1313 MAKNEGSP
+1313 MAKDDQTP
-1321 IVSSFKSV
+1321 IVTAFNATGDA
-1329 PESFMSATADLPV
+1329 FMAATSELPV

-1396 SGDTLAEQIVDS
+1396 SGDTLGEQVLDNL
-1408 VRNSIPGL
+1408 RNSIPGL
-1416 REELPG
+1416 REQLPG

-1433 QGSTAERL
+1433 QGSTADRL
-1441 INALVNPIGV
+1441 LNALLNPVGV
-1451 NTYTQSE
+1451 NTYNQSE
-1458 VSQEM
+1458 VSQNM
-1463 EGLRERTGET
+1463 EALRERTGET
-1473 TFYPSKSAPSEVSY
+1473 SFYPSKSAPSEVSY

-1492 NQHSKA
+1492 NQHSKS

-1509 DRGAVAMST
+1509 DRGAVAMTTLST
-1518 LASMIGSSAYRQASD
+1518 MMGTSAYKQAND
-1533 ATKTELLDLCN
+1533 TTKAELLGLCN

-1552 KSIFGADSVPAWV
+1552 KTILGPDSVPAWV
-1565 NNAQTAPS
+1565 NNAQTARD
-1573 DLGISSAEYLA
+1573 DLGISPAEYLA
-1584 LYHQYGAGV
+1584 LYHRYGAGV

-1608 GLTVQQYVD
+1608 GLTVEQYVD
-1617 MKNSVDADG
+1617 MRNGLDANG
-1626 NGYKSKSEARAY
+1626 NGGVSQAEARAY
-1638 LDSHDFTREQKADL
+1638 LDQQDYSREQKSDL
-1652 WTIINKSWET
+1652 WTIINKSWKK
-1662 NNPYA
+1662 NPYA

>member
-1 MGTFK
+1 MAINWDKAEQSAKERDEKQYQAMKQDLARTAAK
-6 IKNTGQT
+6 AQPVSQPQPTEKKKEKDSLLDIIKNSFFDDGHITDVSDSFTGQT
-13 VTYNPDP
+13 IKVDQPSKMSYI
-20 ERAKPNVTKTTTD
+20 AK
-33 TKKKADRQS
+33 S
-42 TLRQGKIEPTTWL
+42 
-55 NDSGHI
+55 
-61 SEVVDSTTGQ
+61 
-71 VISTPNPS
+71 
-79 RLGSVVKG
+79 

-93 SGFTNAGGTLLD
+93 AGFANTGGTFLDLL
-105 ILRSFDTAGSS
+105 RAYDTSGSS
-116 YTQRANQ
+116 YTRRANQ

-135 DRGTLDNGTPI
+135 DRGTLDDGTPI
-146 TASMRQQLERLAS
+146 TSSMRQQLEQLAA
-159 RADRSSTGYQE
+159 RAGRNSAGYQK
-170 ASTQQH
+170 AAAQQH
-176 APISR
+176 APISK

-188 TADRLAA
+188 TADRLAE
-195 QSAQNV
+195 QSARNTA
-201 EAAKEGLGGVGQF
+201 EAKEGLGSAGQF

-227 DALLAALTGGSAL
+227 DVLLAALTGGSAL

-273 ALSVATEKIANVAAP
+273 ALSVATEKISNVAAP
-288 LRNAFGSG
+288 FRRAFGAG
-296 VLDNAISKVTG
+296 VADNLAGKLVSRFGENAAVQTMN
-307 RLGQSV
+307 RL
-313 AGQTV
+313 AQTPV
-318 LSALSEGGEEVV
+318 GKLAASMLGEGSEEFIEDVF
-330 EALVQPVIQRITYDR
+330 QPVLQRATYDP
-345 DALQQYQ
+345 DAQFDLS
-352 DPDYLAD
+352 
-359 AIYQGLIGG
+359 G
-368 ALGGALGAAGSI
+368 ALYDAAVGAVLGGVGATPNVGSSAANSISNRIAQRRATDDAG
-380 GQRSTRTASQQPT
+380 TAQT
-393 AAAGSP
+393 
-399 QAESAPVATTQ
+399 ETAPVSTTQ
-410 APEATEGTT
+410 TTEAAQGTT
-419 VQNPPASTPTAV
+419 TQNTPASTPD
-431 NARGTAGTAPDTVG
+431 GTSSLSGYLDTVVDTGDGAGTTPGTVD

-451 ATQGAPTS
+451 ASQGVPASDTTIAPRAENVNS
-459 SSTITPDVESANVDP
+459 DV
-474 LLQILTG
+474 
-481 GRRVEQSTLTNDQF
+481 
-495 AALADRGDVGMDAG
+495 LA
-509 GRVYQVDPAQH
+509 Q
-520 IDQRGAEAIS
+520 
-530 DRRVN
+530 
-535 AFQYDH
+535 
-541 PELQPY
+541 
-547 YRQAAET
+547 
-554 LLQELNGAVRGGQ
+554 
-567 TETSAGQYGQTYS
+567 
-580 WRTRRN
+580 
-586 TTDRIAGL
+586 
-594 LDGGMSYARIESALD
+594 
-609 AIIHDKGRENN
+609 
-620 ADAKRIE
+620 
-627 AVLDDMLS
+627 
-635 NGYRGDTGF
+635 
-644 IPANQD
+644 
-650 YINAK
+650 
-655 NSIAGAAP
+655 
-663 AGQRESTIPA
+663 
-673 ELMGGSSDELARILF
+673 ILF
-688 GTPEQSYD
+688 GNAQQETPETQAPPTYD

-716 SRIAESMPYNQQQEA
+716 SRLADSMPYNQYQEA

-761 VYFMRDGQRTFLRDI
+761 VYFMQDGQRTFLRDI

-835 STGQGV
+835 ATGQGV

-884 KWDTEIEQ
+884 KWDTEIKQ

-922 IMTAVANSSLD
+922 IMTAIANSSLD
-933 ALTFDQLKQFAYAST
+933 ALTFDQLKQFAYSST
-948 SAMSTDSTP
+948 SAMSTDATP

-999 ASLLDMALSN
+999 AALLDMALSN
-1009 VTGTRSVAYE
+1009 VTGTRSMAYE
-1019 RSNLGQA
+1019 RSNLGEA

-1041 DMGGS
+1041 DMGGEK
-1046 QSRYGTGSRRTFKA
+1046 SRYGTGSRRTFKA

-1096 RTQELVDQ
+1096 RTQSLVEQ
-1104 GKIKTTDKDYA
+1104 GKIKTSDKDYA
-1115 QNQADALAR
+1115 QNQAAQLAR
-1124 YRTFQDNSKLS
+1124 YRTFQDDSKLS
-1135 LAIQQVHDVLNMLA
+1135 VAIQQVHDILNMVA

-1162 VHSFGVG
+1162 VHSFGAG

-1188 YSPVNAVKGIVEM
+1188 YSPANAVKGIVEM
-1201 GKTIAQAVS
+1201 GRAVAQAVS

-1240 LLAQMGLL
+1240 LLAQAGLL

-1313 MAKNEGSP
+1313 MAKNERNP
-1321 IVSSFKSV
+1321 LVSSFKSV

-1396 SGDTLAEQIVDS
+1396 SGDTLGEQVLDNI
-1408 VRNSIPGL
+1408 RNSIPGL

-1433 QGSTAERL
+1433 QGSTADRL
-1441 INALVNPIGV
+1441 LNALLNPIGV

-1458 VSQEM
+1458 VSQGM
-1463 EGLRERTGET
+1463 EALRERTGET
-1473 TFYPSKSAPSEVSY
+1473 SFYPSKSAPSEVSY
-1487 TDDDG
+1487 TKDG
-1492 NQHSKA
+1492 KTYSKA

-1509 DRGAVAMST
+1509 DRGAVAMTT
-1518 LASMIGSSAYRQASD
+1518 LSSMMGSSAYRNAND
-1533 ATKTELLDLCN
+1533 TTKTELLDLCN

-1552 KSIFGADSVPAWV
+1552 KTILGADSVPAWV
-1565 NNAQTAPS
+1565 NNAETAQK
-1573 DLGISSAEYLA
+1573 DLGVSPAEYLA

-1608 GLTVQQYVD
+1608 GMTVDEYVSA
-1617 MKNSVDADG
+1617 KEDANT
-1626 NGYKSKSEARAY
+1626 NGKSGVNKEEAIAY
-1638 LDSHDFTREQKADL
+1638 LDGSGYSRSQKADL
-1652 WTIINKSWET
+1652 WDIINT
-1662 NNPYA
+1662 TGANNPYA

>member
-1 MGTFK
+1 MPTFK
-6 IKNTGQT
+6 RISTGETLTYDPDPVRSRPNVEAITTKPKTKAGKNTIT
-13 VTYNPDP
+13 
-20 ERAKPNVTKTTTD
+20 
-33 TKKKADRQS
+33 
-42 TLRQGKIEPTTWL
+42 GKISGTAKSQRKVAEEKTKPDTLL
-55 NDSGHI
+55 NILMRDTGHI

-71 VISTPNPS
+71 VISTPESS
-79 RLGSVVKG
+79 RGGSMLKG

-93 SGFTNAGGTLLD
+93 AGFTSTGGTFLD
-105 ILRSFDTAGSS
+105 LLRSYDTAGSS
-116 YTQRANQ
+116 YTRRANQ

-135 DRGTLDNGTPI
+135 ERGTLDDGTPI
-146 TASMRQQLERLAS
+146 TASMRKQLETLAA
-159 RADRSSTGYQE
+159 RAEQRSGVYRQGAE
-170 ASTQQH
+170 AQH
-176 APISR
+176 APIAR

-195 QSAQNV
+195 QSAQNIA
-201 EAAKEGLGGVGQF
+201 EAKEGLGSVGQF

-240 VPMAVRGFGSGA
+240 VPMAVRGFGSGT

-288 LRNAFGSG
+288 LRRTFGSG
-296 VLDNAISKVTG
+296 VLDNAIAKATG
-307 RLGQSV
+307 RLGQSA

-330 EALVQPVIQRITYDR
+330 EALVQPVLQRITYDET
-345 DALQQYQ
+345 ALQQYQ

-359 AIYQGLIGG
+359 TIYQGLIGG
-368 ALGGALGAAGSI
+368 ALGGALGAVGSI
-380 GQRSTRTASQQPT
+380 GRRNTENAQRRSTD
-393 AAAGSP
+393 AAGTAKTEP
-399 QAESAPVATTQ
+399 APVSITQ
-410 APEATEGTT
+410 AQEAAEGTT
-419 VQNPPASTPTAV
+419 GFLEPTLVSRVRQSIPHIQNMNPVAEVTGTEIPRSGKLVDRLSSFVNAIGNKVNRPGFGDVLFSRGRIKSSMIGHGTGPSKIETFAAVPDVIRNGQQIDYQQNWKGRGYDTYTFAAPITYRGQPTYLGVIVTKDSASNRYYLHEVVDANGDVIFRNDESPASTPD
-431 NARGTAGTAPDTVG
+431 GTSTLAGGLDTVVDTGDGAGTTPGTVD

-451 ATQGAPTS
+451 ASQGVPASDPTIAP
-459 SSTITPDVESANVDP
+459 
-474 LLQILTG
+474 
-481 GRRVEQSTLTNDQF
+481 
-495 AALADRGDVGMDAG
+495 
-509 GRVYQVDPAQH
+509 
-520 IDQRGAEAIS
+520 GAENVNS
-530 DRRVN
+530 D
-535 AFQYDH
+535 
-541 PELQPY
+541 
-547 YRQAAET
+547 
-554 LLQELNGAVRGGQ
+554 
-567 TETSAGQYGQTYS
+567 
-580 WRTRRN
+580 
-586 TTDRIAGL
+586 I
-594 LDGGMSYARIESALD
+594 
-609 AIIHDKGRENN
+609 
-620 ADAKRIE
+620 
-627 AVLDDMLS
+627 
-635 NGYRGDTGF
+635 
-644 IPANQD
+644 
-650 YINAK
+650 
-655 NSIAGAAP
+655 
-663 AGQRESTIPA
+663 
-673 ELMGGSSDELARILF
+673 LAQILF
-688 GTPEQSYD
+688 GDIRQETGDTQAPPTYD
-696 NLGSARQGFTTPG
+696 NLGSARRGFTTPG

-716 SRIAESMPYNQQQEA
+716 SRLAESMPYNQYQEA

-811 KSANLEI
+811 RSANLEI

-835 STGQGV
+835 ATGQGV

-848 RRDNQNGQASEL
+848 RRNNQNGQSSEL

-869 NLSEEEKRSTFQQIV
+869 NLSEEEKRSTFQRIV

-903 LNVAQQRGVLNGLS
+903 LNVAQQRGVLNGLT

-933 ALTFDQLKQFAYAST
+933 SLTFDQLKQFAYAST
-948 SAMSTDSTP
+948 SALSTDSTP

-963 VKTIQILNM
+963 IKTIQILNM

-999 ASLLDMALSN
+999 AALLDMALSK

-1041 DMGGS
+1041 DMGGN
-1046 QSRYGTGSRRTFKA
+1046 QSRYGTSSRRTFKA
-1060 SGNFVDRVMSMLER
+1060 SGNFVDRVMSILER

-1083 DEFYKGLARSTAS
+1083 DEFYKGLARSNAS
-1096 RTQELVDQ
+1096 RTQALVDQ
-1104 GKIKTTDKDYA
+1104 GKIKTADKDYA

-1124 YRTFQDNSKLS
+1124 YRTFQDDSKLS
-1135 LAIQQVHDVLNMLA
+1135 LAIQQVHDVLNMVA

-1162 VHSFGVG
+1162 VHAFGAG
-1169 DIVAPFTKVAGNL
+1169 DIVAPFTRVAGNL

-1188 YSPVNAVKGIVEM
+1188 YSPANAVKGIVEM
-1201 GKTIAQAVS
+1201 SKTVAQAVS
-1210 GQTVD
+1210 GQNVD

-1240 LLAQMGLL
+1240 LLAQSGLL

-1263 ASEGITG
+1263 SSEGITG
-1270 TQLNLSATERAL
+1270 TQLNISATERAL
-1282 AGGST
+1282 SGGST
-1287 AWQDGDTLIDL
+1287 EWQSGDTLIDL

-1313 MAKNEGSP
+1313 MAKSEGNP
-1321 IVSSFKSV
+1321 IVSSFNAV
-1329 PESFMSATADLPV
+1329 PKSFMDATAELPV

-1353 IKYGQDPQDVL
+1353 IKYGQDPREVL

-1396 SGDTLAEQIVDS
+1396 SGDTLGEQVADS
-1408 VRNSIPGL
+1408 VKNSIPGL
-1416 REELPG
+1416 RETLPG

-1433 QGSTAERL
+1433 QGGTADRL
-1441 INALVNPIGV
+1441 LNALLNPLGV
-1451 NTYTQSE
+1451 NTYNQSE
-1458 VSQEM
+1458 VSQGM
-1463 EGLRERTGET
+1463 EALRERTGDT
-1473 TFYPSKSAPSEVSY
+1473 SFYPSKSAPSEVSY
-1487 TDDDG
+1487 TDEDG

-1509 DRGAVAMST
+1509 DRGAVALTT
-1518 LASMIGSSAYRQASD
+1518 LSSMMGSSAYKRAND
-1533 ATKTELLDLCN
+1533 TTKTELLDLCN

-1552 KSIFGADSVPAWV
+1552 KTILGGDSVPAWV
-1565 NNAQTAPS
+1565 NNAETAQN
-1573 DLGISSAEYLA
+1573 DLGVSPAEYLA
-1584 LYHQYGAGV
+1584 LYHQYGAGI

-1617 MKNSVDADG
+1617 MKNGLDANG
-1626 NGYKSKSEARAY
+1626 NGSVSQAEARAY
-1638 LDSHDFTREQKADL
+1638 LDQQDYSREQKSDL
-1652 WTIINKSWET
+1652 WHIINKSWKK
-1662 NNPYA
+1662 NPYA

>member
-1 MGTFK
+1 MPTFK
-6 IKNTGQT
+6 RISTGETLTYDPDPVRSRPNVEAITTKPKTKAGKNTIT
-13 VTYNPDP
+13 
-20 ERAKPNVTKTTTD
+20 
-33 TKKKADRQS
+33 
-42 TLRQGKIEPTTWL
+42 GKISGTAKSQRKVAEEKTKPDTLL
-55 NDSGHI
+55 NILMRDTGHI

-71 VISTPNPS
+71 VISTPESS
-79 RLGSVVKG
+79 RGGSMLKG

-93 SGFTNAGGTLLD
+93 AGFTSTGGTFLD
-105 ILRSFDTAGSS
+105 LLRSYDTAGSS
-116 YTQRANQ
+116 YTRRANQ
-123 EAENAAH
+123 EEENAAH

-135 DRGTLDNGTPI
+135 ERGTLDDGTPI
-146 TASMRQQLERLAS
+146 TASMRQQLEMLAS
-159 RADRSSTGYQE
+159 RADSRSTGYRD
-170 ASTQQH
+170 AAVKQH
-176 APISR
+176 TPIAR

-195 QSAQNV
+195 QSAQNIA
-201 EAAKEGLGGVGQF
+201 EAKEGLGSVGQF

-240 VPMAVRGFGSGA
+240 VPMAVRGFGSGT
-252 QQARQEGAT
+252 QQARQAGAT

-288 LRNAFGSG
+288 LRRTFGSG
-296 VLDNAISKVTG
+296 VLDNAIAKATG
-307 RLGQSV
+307 RLGQSA

-330 EALVQPVIQRITYDR
+330 EALVQPVLQRITYDET
-345 DALQQYQ
+345 ALQQYQ

-359 AIYQGLIGG
+359 TIYQGLIGG

-380 GQRSTRTASQQPT
+380 GRRSAENAQRRATD
-393 AAAGSP
+393 AAGTVQTEP
-399 QAESAPVATTQ
+399 APVSTTPAPETIQSVTETTQTEESQAISKNSGETVHVVETLRNNIPQLAETSPVSTVSSNAIPFVSGRTMADKAKTMFEAIKGIVKRPGFGDVEINSRSVKDDLHHGIGTAKAAVIPAIPEVIRTGKQIDFQQNWKGRPYDGYIFAAPVTMDGKTVYVAAVVKKTSKNKFYLHEVVDSDGNIIKIDTGDGVNQTSLATDGSAGAQSPVSVEGTRPLNSDTTITPGAENVNSDILAQILFGDTRQETGDTQ
-410 APEATEGTT
+410 AP
-419 VQNPPASTPTAV
+419 PA
-431 NARGTAGTAPDTVG
+431 
-445 TVTDGR
+445 
-451 ATQGAPTS
+451 
-459 SSTITPDVESANVDP
+459 
-474 LLQILTG
+474 
-481 GRRVEQSTLTNDQF
+481 
-495 AALADRGDVGMDAG
+495 
-509 GRVYQVDPAQH
+509 
-520 IDQRGAEAIS
+520 
-530 DRRVN
+530 
-535 AFQYDH
+535 
-541 PELQPY
+541 
-547 YRQAAET
+547 
-554 LLQELNGAVRGGQ
+554 
-567 TETSAGQYGQTYS
+567 
-580 WRTRRN
+580 
-586 TTDRIAGL
+586 
-594 LDGGMSYARIESALD
+594 
-609 AIIHDKGRENN
+609 
-620 ADAKRIE
+620 
-627 AVLDDMLS
+627 
-635 NGYRGDTGF
+635 
-644 IPANQD
+644 
-650 YINAK
+650 
-655 NSIAGAAP
+655 
-663 AGQRESTIPA
+663 
-673 ELMGGSSDELARILF
+673 
-688 GTPEQSYD
+688 YD

-716 SRIAESMPYNQQQEA
+716 SRLAESMPYNQYQEA

-776 DETAFHELV
+776 DEMAFHELV

-811 KSANLEI
+811 RSANLEI

-835 STGQGV
+835 ATGQGV

-848 RRDNQNGQASEL
+848 RRDNQNGQSSEL

-869 NLSEEEKRSTFQQIV
+869 NLSEEEKRSTFQRIV

-903 LNVAQQRGVLNGLS
+903 LNVAQQRGVLNGLT

-933 ALTFDQLKQFAYAST
+933 SLTFDQLKQFAYAST
-948 SAMSTDSTP
+948 SAMSTDAIP
-957 ANMGQK
+957 ANVGQK
-963 VKTIQILNM
+963 IKTIQILNM

-999 ASLLDMALSN
+999 AALLDMALSK

-1041 DMGGS
+1041 DMGGN
-1046 QSRYGTGSRRTFKA
+1046 QSRYGTSSRRTFKA

-1083 DEFYKGLARSTAS
+1083 DEFYKGLARSNAS
-1096 RTQELVDQ
+1096 RTQALVDQ
-1104 GKIKTTDKDYA
+1104 GKIKTADKDYA

-1124 YRTFQDNSKLS
+1124 YRTFQDNSYLS
-1135 LAIQQVHDVLNMLA
+1135 ESIQNIHDMLNA
-1149 GVGDSGRSIRGRT
+1149 TPGIGFGDSGRRTQKGR
-1162 VHSFGVG
+1162 VIHQFGLG
-1169 DIVAPFTKVAGNL
+1169 DIVAPFTRVAGNL
-1182 ASRGLE
+1182 ASRGIE

-1201 GKTIAQAVS
+1201 GKTVAQAVS
-1210 GQTVD
+1210 GQNVD

-1240 LLAQMGLL
+1240 LLAQSGLL

-1263 ASEGITG
+1263 SSEGITG
-1270 TQLNLSATERAL
+1270 TQLNISATERAL
-1282 AGGST
+1282 SGGST
-1287 AWQDGDTLIDL
+1287 EWQSGDTLIDL

-1313 MAKNEGSP
+1313 MAKSEGNP
-1321 IVSSFKSV
+1321 IVSSFNAV
-1329 PESFMSATADLPV
+1329 PKSFMDATAELPV

-1353 IKYGQDPQDVL
+1353 IKYGQDPREVL

-1376 IPNILRSTARGLD
+1376 IPNILRSTTRGLD

-1396 SGDTLAEQIVDS
+1396 SGDTLGEQVVDS
-1408 VRNSIPGL
+1408 VKNSIPGL
-1416 REELPG
+1416 RETLPG

-1433 QGSTAERL
+1433 QGGTADRL
-1441 INALVNPIGV
+1441 LNALLNPVGV
-1451 NTYTQSE
+1451 NTYNQSE
-1458 VSQEM
+1458 VSQNM
-1463 EGLRERTGET
+1463 EALRERTGET
-1473 TFYPSKSAPSEVSY
+1473 SFYPSKSAPSELSY
-1487 TDDDG
+1487 TKDG
-1492 NQHSKA
+1492 KTYSKS

-1509 DRGAVAMST
+1509 DRGAVALTT
-1518 LASMIGSSAYRQASD
+1518 LSSMMGSSAYKRAND
-1533 ATKTELLDLCN
+1533 TTKTELLDLCN

-1552 KSIFGADSVPAWV
+1552 KTILGGDSVPAWV
-1565 NNAQTAPS
+1565 NNAETAQN
-1573 DLGISSAEYLA
+1573 DLGISPAEYLA
-1584 LYHQYGAGV
+1584 LYHQYGAGI

-1601 TKQAVAA
+1601 TKQAVAS

-1617 MKNSVDADG
+1617 MKNGLDANG
-1626 NGYKSKSEARAY
+1626 NGSVSQAEARAY
-1638 LDSHDFTREQKADL
+1638 LDQQDYSREQKSDF
-1652 WTIINKSWET
+1652 WHIINKSWKK
-1662 NNPYA
+1662 NPYA

>member
-1 MGTFK
+1 MPTFK
-6 IKNTGQT
+6 RISTGETLTYDPDPVRSRPNVEAITTKPKTKAGKNTIT
-13 VTYNPDP
+13 
-20 ERAKPNVTKTTTD
+20 
-33 TKKKADRQS
+33 
-42 TLRQGKIEPTTWL
+42 GKISGTAKSQRKVAEEKTKPDTLL
-55 NDSGHI
+55 NILMRDTGHI

-71 VISTPNPS
+71 VISTPESS
-79 RLGSVVKG
+79 RGGSMLKG

-93 SGFTNAGGTLLD
+93 AGFTSTGGTFLD
-105 ILRSFDTAGSS
+105 LLRSYDTAGSS
-116 YTQRANQ
+116 YTRRANQ
-123 EAENAAH
+123 EEENAAH

-135 DRGTLDNGTPI
+135 ERGTLDDGTPI
-146 TASMRQQLERLAS
+146 TASMRQQLEMLAS
-159 RADRSSTGYQE
+159 RADSRSTGYRD
-170 ASTQQH
+170 AAVKQH
-176 APISR
+176 TPIAR

-195 QSAQNV
+195 QSAQNIA
-201 EAAKEGLGGVGQF
+201 EAKEGLGSVGQF

-240 VPMAVRGFGSGA
+240 VPMAVRGFGSGT

-261 LGQQVAY
+261 LGQQGGY

-288 LRNAFGSG
+288 LRRTFGSG
-296 VLDNAISKVTG
+296 VLDNAIAKATG
-307 RLGQSV
+307 RLGQSA

-330 EALVQPVIQRITYDR
+330 EALVQPVLQRITYDET
-345 DALQQYQ
+345 ALQQYQ

-359 AIYQGLIGG
+359 TIYQGLIGG
-368 ALGGALGAAGSI
+368 ALGGALGAVGSI
-380 GQRSTRTASQQPT
+380 GRRNTENAQRRSTD
-393 AAAGSP
+393 AAGTAKTEP
-399 QAESAPVATTQ
+399 APVSITQ
-410 APEATEGTT
+410 AQEAAEGTT
-419 VQNPPASTPTAV
+419 GFLEPTLVSRVRQSIPHIQNMDPVAEVTGTEIPRSGKLVDRLASFVNAIGNKVNRPGFGDVLFSRGRIKSSMIGHGTGPSKIETFAAVPDVIRNGQQIDYQQNWKGRGYDTYTFAAPITYRGQPTYLGVIVTKDSASNRYYLHEVVDANGDVIFRNDESPASTPD
-431 NARGTAGTAPDTVG
+431 GTSTLAGGLDTVVDTGDGAGTTPGTVD

-451 ATQGAPTS
+451 ASQGVPASDPTIAP
-459 SSTITPDVESANVDP
+459 
-474 LLQILTG
+474 
-481 GRRVEQSTLTNDQF
+481 
-495 AALADRGDVGMDAG
+495 
-509 GRVYQVDPAQH
+509 
-520 IDQRGAEAIS
+520 GAENVNS
-530 DRRVN
+530 D
-535 AFQYDH
+535 
-541 PELQPY
+541 
-547 YRQAAET
+547 
-554 LLQELNGAVRGGQ
+554 
-567 TETSAGQYGQTYS
+567 
-580 WRTRRN
+580 
-586 TTDRIAGL
+586 I
-594 LDGGMSYARIESALD
+594 
-609 AIIHDKGRENN
+609 
-620 ADAKRIE
+620 
-627 AVLDDMLS
+627 
-635 NGYRGDTGF
+635 
-644 IPANQD
+644 
-650 YINAK
+650 
-655 NSIAGAAP
+655 
-663 AGQRESTIPA
+663 
-673 ELMGGSSDELARILF
+673 LAQILF
-688 GTPEQSYD
+688 GDIRQETGDTQAPPTYD
-696 NLGSARQGFTTPG
+696 NLGSARRGFTTPG

-716 SRIAESMPYNQQQEA
+716 SRLAESMPYNQYQEA

-811 KSANLEI
+811 RSANLEI

-835 STGQGV
+835 ATGQGV

-848 RRDNQNGQASEL
+848 RRNNQNGQSSEL

-869 NLSEEEKRSTFQQIV
+869 NLSEEEKRSTFQRIV

-903 LNVAQQRGVLNGLS
+903 LNVAQQRGVLNGLT

-933 ALTFDQLKQFAYAST
+933 SLTFDQLKQFAYAST
-948 SAMSTDSTP
+948 SALSTDSTP

-963 VKTIQILNM
+963 IKTIQILNM

-999 ASLLDMALSN
+999 AALLDMALSK

-1041 DMGGS
+1041 DMGGN
-1046 QSRYGTGSRRTFKA
+1046 QSRYGTSSRRTFKA
-1060 SGNFVDRVMSMLER
+1060 SGNFVDRVMSILER

-1083 DEFYKGLARSTAS
+1083 DEFYKGLARSNAS
-1096 RTQELVDQ
+1096 RTQALVDQ
-1104 GKIKTTDKDYA
+1104 GKIKTADKDYA

-1124 YRTFQDNSKLS
+1124 YRTFQDDSKLS
-1135 LAIQQVHDVLNMLA
+1135 LAIQQVHDVLNMVA

-1162 VHSFGVG
+1162 VHAFGAG
-1169 DIVAPFTKVAGNL
+1169 DIVAPFTRVAGNL

-1188 YSPVNAVKGIVEM
+1188 YSPANAVKGIVEM
-1201 GKTIAQAVS
+1201 SKTVAQAVS
-1210 GQTVD
+1210 GQNVD

-1240 LLAQMGLL
+1240 LLAQSGLL

-1263 ASEGITG
+1263 SSEGITG
-1270 TQLNLSATERAL
+1270 TQLNISATERAL
-1282 AGGST
+1282 SGGST
-1287 AWQDGDTLIDL
+1287 EWQSGDTLIDL

-1313 MAKNEGSP
+1313 MAKSEGNP
-1321 IVSSFKSV
+1321 IVSSFNAV
-1329 PESFMSATADLPV
+1329 PKSFMDATAELPV

-1353 IKYGQDPQDVL
+1353 IKYGQDPREVL

-1396 SGDTLAEQIVDS
+1396 SGDTLGEQVADS
-1408 VRNSIPGL
+1408 VKNSIPGL
-1416 REELPG
+1416 RETLPG

-1433 QGSTAERL
+1433 QGGTADRL
-1441 INALVNPIGV
+1441 LNALLNPLGV
-1451 NTYTQSE
+1451 NTYNQSE
-1458 VSQEM
+1458 VSQGM
-1463 EGLRERTGET
+1463 EALRERTGDT
-1473 TFYPSKSAPSEVSY
+1473 SFYPSKSAPSEVSY
-1487 TDDDG
+1487 TDEDG

-1509 DRGAVAMST
+1509 DRGAVALTT
-1518 LASMIGSSAYRQASD
+1518 LSSMMGSSAYKRAND
-1533 ATKTELLDLCN
+1533 TTKTELLDLCN

-1552 KSIFGADSVPAWV
+1552 KTILGGDSVPAWV
-1565 NNAQTAPS
+1565 NNAETAQN
-1573 DLGISSAEYLA
+1573 DLGVSPAEYLA
-1584 LYHQYGAGV
+1584 LYHQYGAGI

-1617 MKNSVDADG
+1617 MKNGLDANG
-1626 NGYKSKSEARAY
+1626 NGSVSQAEARAY
-1638 LDSHDFTREQKADL
+1638 LDQQDYSREQKSDL
-1652 WTIINKSWET
+1652 WHIINKSWKK
-1662 NNPYA
+1662 NPYA

>member
-1 MGTFK
+1 MPTFK
-6 IKNTGQT
+6 RISTGETLTYDPDPVRSRPNVEAITTKPKTKAGKNTIT
-13 VTYNPDP
+13 
-20 ERAKPNVTKTTTD
+20 
-33 TKKKADRQS
+33 
-42 TLRQGKIEPTTWL
+42 GKISGTAKSQRKVAEEKTKPDTLL
-55 NDSGHI
+55 NILMRDTGHI

-71 VISTPNPS
+71 VISTPESS
-79 RLGSVVKG
+79 RGGSMLKG

-93 SGFTNAGGTLLD
+93 AGFTSTGGTFLD
-105 ILRSFDTAGSS
+105 LLRSYDTAGSS
-116 YTQRANQ
+116 YTRRANQ
-123 EAENAAH
+123 EEENAAH

-135 DRGTLDNGTPI
+135 ERGTLDDGTPI
-146 TASMRQQLERLAS
+146 TASMRQQLEMLAS
-159 RADRSSTGYQE
+159 RADSRSTGYRD
-170 ASTQQH
+170 AAVKQH
-176 APISR
+176 TPIAR

-195 QSAQNV
+195 QSAQNIA
-201 EAAKEGLGGVGQF
+201 EAKEGLGSVGQF

-240 VPMAVRGFGSGA
+240 VPMAVRGFGSGT

-288 LRNAFGSG
+288 LRRTFGSG
-296 VLDNAISKVTG
+296 VLDNAIAKATG
-307 RLGQSV
+307 RLGQSA

-330 EALVQPVIQRITYDR
+330 EALVQPVLQRITYDET
-345 DALQQYQ
+345 ALQQYQ

-359 AIYQGLIGG
+359 TIYQGLIGG
-368 ALGGALGAAGSI
+368 ALGGALGAVGSI
-380 GQRSTRTASQQPT
+380 GRRNTENAQRRSTD
-393 AAAGSP
+393 AAGTAKTEP
-399 QAESAPVATTQ
+399 APVSITQ
-410 APEATEGTT
+410 AQEAAEGTT
-419 VQNPPASTPTAV
+419 GFLEPTLVSRVRQSIPHIQNMDPVAEVTGTEIPRSGKLVDRLASFVNAIGNKVNRPGFGDVLFSRGRIKSSMIGHGTGPSKIETFAAVPDVIRNGQQIDYQQNWKGRGYDTYTFAAPITYRGQPTYLGVIVTKDSASNRYYLHEVVDANGDVIFRNDESPASTPD
-431 NARGTAGTAPDTVG
+431 GTSTLAGGLDTVVDTGDGAGTTPGTVD

-451 ATQGAPTS
+451 ASQGVPASDPTIAP
-459 SSTITPDVESANVDP
+459 
-474 LLQILTG
+474 
-481 GRRVEQSTLTNDQF
+481 
-495 AALADRGDVGMDAG
+495 
-509 GRVYQVDPAQH
+509 
-520 IDQRGAEAIS
+520 GAENVNS
-530 DRRVN
+530 D
-535 AFQYDH
+535 
-541 PELQPY
+541 
-547 YRQAAET
+547 
-554 LLQELNGAVRGGQ
+554 
-567 TETSAGQYGQTYS
+567 
-580 WRTRRN
+580 
-586 TTDRIAGL
+586 I
-594 LDGGMSYARIESALD
+594 
-609 AIIHDKGRENN
+609 
-620 ADAKRIE
+620 
-627 AVLDDMLS
+627 
-635 NGYRGDTGF
+635 
-644 IPANQD
+644 
-650 YINAK
+650 
-655 NSIAGAAP
+655 
-663 AGQRESTIPA
+663 
-673 ELMGGSSDELARILF
+673 LAQILF
-688 GTPEQSYD
+688 GDIRQETGDTQAPPTYD
-696 NLGSARQGFTTPG
+696 NLGSARRGFTTPG

-716 SRIAESMPYNQQQEA
+716 SRLAESMPYNQYQEA

-736 REDYAKLFRYMSQT
+736 REDYAKLFRYESQT
-750 EGQSLARAEEL
+750 EGRSLNLAEEL
-761 VYFMRDGQRTFLRDI
+761 VYAVRDGQRTFLRDI

-811 KSANLEI
+811 RSANLEI

-835 STGQGV
+835 ATGQGV

-848 RRDNQNGQASEL
+848 RRDNQNGQSSEL

-869 NLSEEEKRSTFQQIV
+869 NLSEEEKRSTFQRIV

-892 ATEPQ
+892 AAEPQ

-903 LNVAQQRGVLNGLS
+903 LNVAQQRGVLNGLT

-933 ALTFDQLKQFAYAST
+933 SLTFDQLKQFAYAST
-948 SAMSTDSTP
+948 SALSTDSTP

-963 VKTIQILNM
+963 IKTIQILNM

-999 ASLLDMALSN
+999 AALLDMALSK

-1041 DMGGS
+1041 DMGGN
-1046 QSRYGTGSRRTFKA
+1046 QSRYGTSSRRTFKA
-1060 SGNFVDRVMSMLER
+1060 SGNFVDRVMSILER

-1083 DEFYKGLARSTAS
+1083 DEFYKGLARSNAS
-1096 RTQELVDQ
+1096 RTQALVDQ
-1104 GKIKTTDKDYA
+1104 GKIKTADKDYA

-1124 YRTFQDNSKLS
+1124 YRTFQDDSKLS
-1135 LAIQQVHDVLNMLA
+1135 LAIQQVHDVLNMVA

-1162 VHSFGVG
+1162 VHAFGAG
-1169 DIVAPFTKVAGNL
+1169 DIVAPFTRVAGNL

-1188 YSPVNAVKGIVEM
+1188 YSPANAVKGIVEM
-1201 GKTIAQAVS
+1201 SKTVAQAVS
-1210 GQTVD
+1210 GQNVD

-1240 LLAQMGLL
+1240 LLAQSGLL

-1263 ASEGITG
+1263 SSEGITG
-1270 TQLNLSATERAL
+1270 TQLNISATERAL
-1282 AGGST
+1282 SGGST
-1287 AWQDGDTLIDL
+1287 EWQSGDTLIDL

-1313 MAKNEGSP
+1313 MAKSEGNP
-1321 IVSSFKSV
+1321 IVSSFNAV
-1329 PESFMSATADLPV
+1329 PKSFMDATAELPV

-1353 IKYGQDPQDVL
+1353 IKYGQDPQEVL

-1396 SGDTLAEQIVDS
+1396 SGDTLGEQVVDS
-1408 VRNSIPGL
+1408 VKNSIPGL
-1416 REELPG
+1416 RETLPG

-1433 QGSTAERL
+1433 QGSTADRL
-1441 INALVNPIGV
+1441 LNALLNPLGV
-1451 NTYTQSE
+1451 NTYNQSE
-1458 VSQEM
+1458 VSQGM
-1463 EGLRERTGET
+1463 EALRERTGDT
-1473 TFYPSKSAPSEVSY
+1473 SFYPSKSAPSEVSY
-1487 TDDDG
+1487 TDEDG

-1509 DRGAVAMST
+1509 DRGAVALTT
-1518 LASMIGSSAYRQASD
+1518 LSSMMGSSAYKRAND
-1533 ATKTELLDLCN
+1533 TTKTELLDLCN

-1552 KSIFGADSVPAWV
+1552 KTILGGDSVPAWV
-1565 NNAQTAPS
+1565 NNAETAQN
-1573 DLGISSAEYLA
+1573 DLGVSPAEYLA
-1584 LYHQYGAGV
+1584 LYHQYGAGI

-1617 MKNSVDADG
+1617 MKNGLDANG
-1626 NGYKSKSEARAY
+1626 NGSVSQAEARAY
-1638 LDSHDFTREQKADL
+1638 LDQQDYSREQKSDL
-1652 WTIINKSWET
+1652 WHIINKSWKK
-1662 NNPYA
+1662 NPYA

>member
-1 MGTFK
+1 MPTFK
-6 IKNTGQT
+6 RISTGETLTYDPDPVRSRPNVEAITTKPKTKAGKNTIT
-13 VTYNPDP
+13 
-20 ERAKPNVTKTTTD
+20 
-33 TKKKADRQS
+33 
-42 TLRQGKIEPTTWL
+42 GKISGTAKSQRKVAEEKTKPDTLL
-55 NDSGHI
+55 NILMRDTGHI

-71 VISTPNPS
+71 VISTPEAS
-79 RLGSVVKG
+79 RGGSMLKG

-93 SGFTNAGGTLLD
+93 ADFTSTGGTFLD
-105 ILRSFDTAGSS
+105 LLRSYDTAGSS
-116 YTQRANQ
+116 YTRRANQ
-123 EAENAAH
+123 EEENAAH

-135 DRGTLDNGTPI
+135 ERGTLDDGTPI
-146 TASMRQQLERLAS
+146 TASMRQQLEMLAS
-159 RADRSSTGYQE
+159 RADSRSTGYHD
-170 ASTQQH
+170 AAVKQH
-176 APISR
+176 APIAR
-181 ATQSVYD
+181 ATQAVYD

-195 QSAQNV
+195 QSAQNIA
-201 EAAKEGLGGVGQF
+201 EAKEGLGSVGQF

-240 VPMAVRGFGSGA
+240 VPMAVRGFGSGT

-288 LRNAFGSG
+288 LRRTFGSG
-296 VLDNAISKVTG
+296 VLDNAITKATG
-307 RLGQSV
+307 RLGQSA

-330 EALVQPVIQRITYDR
+330 EALVQPVLQRITYDKT
-345 DALQQYQ
+345 ALQQYQ

-359 AIYQGLIGG
+359 TIYQGLIGG

-380 GQRSTRTASQQPT
+380 GRRNTENAQRRATD
-393 AAAGSP
+393 AAGTAKTEP
-399 QAESAPVATTQ
+399 APVSITQ
-410 APEATEGTT
+410 AQEAAEGTT
-419 VQNPPASTPTAV
+419 GFLEPTLVSRVRQSIPHIQNMDPVAEVTGTEIPRSGKLVDRLASFVNAIGNKVNRPGFGDVLFSRGRIKSSMIGHGTGPSKIETFAAVPDVIRNGQQIDYQQNWKGRGYDTYTFAAPITYRGQPTYLGVIVTKDSASNRYYLHEVVDANGDVIFRNDESPASTPD
-431 NARGTAGTAPDTVG
+431 GTSTLAGGLDTVVDTGDGAGTTPGTVD

-451 ATQGAPTS
+451 ASQGVPASDPTIAP
-459 SSTITPDVESANVDP
+459 
-474 LLQILTG
+474 
-481 GRRVEQSTLTNDQF
+481 
-495 AALADRGDVGMDAG
+495 
-509 GRVYQVDPAQH
+509 
-520 IDQRGAEAIS
+520 GAENVNS
-530 DRRVN
+530 D
-535 AFQYDH
+535 
-541 PELQPY
+541 
-547 YRQAAET
+547 
-554 LLQELNGAVRGGQ
+554 
-567 TETSAGQYGQTYS
+567 
-580 WRTRRN
+580 
-586 TTDRIAGL
+586 I
-594 LDGGMSYARIESALD
+594 
-609 AIIHDKGRENN
+609 
-620 ADAKRIE
+620 
-627 AVLDDMLS
+627 
-635 NGYRGDTGF
+635 
-644 IPANQD
+644 
-650 YINAK
+650 
-655 NSIAGAAP
+655 
-663 AGQRESTIPA
+663 
-673 ELMGGSSDELARILF
+673 LAQILF
-688 GTPEQSYD
+688 GDIRQETGDTQAPPTYD
-696 NLGSARQGFTTPG
+696 NLGSARRGFTTPG

-716 SRIAESMPYNQQQEA
+716 SRLAESMPYNQYQEA

-811 KSANLEI
+811 RSANLEI

-835 STGQGV
+835 ATGQGV

-848 RRDNQNGQASEL
+848 RRNNQNGQSSEL

-869 NLSEEEKRSTFQQIV
+869 NLSEEEKRSTFQRIV

-903 LNVAQQRGVLNGLS
+903 LNVAQQRGVLNGLT

-933 ALTFDQLKQFAYAST
+933 SLTFDQLKQFAYAST
-948 SAMSTDSTP
+948 SALSTDSTP

-963 VKTIQILNM
+963 IKTIQILNM

-999 ASLLDMALSN
+999 AALLDMALSK

-1041 DMGGS
+1041 DMGGN
-1046 QSRYGTGSRRTFKA
+1046 QSRYGTSSRRTFKA
-1060 SGNFVDRVMSMLER
+1060 SGNFVDRVMSILER

-1083 DEFYKGLARSTAS
+1083 DEFYKGLARSNAS
-1096 RTQELVDQ
+1096 RTQALVDQ
-1104 GKIKTTDKDYA
+1104 GKIKTADKDYA

-1124 YRTFQDNSKLS
+1124 YRTFQDDSKLS
-1135 LAIQQVHDVLNMLA
+1135 LAIQQVHDVLNMVA

-1162 VHSFGVG
+1162 VHAFGAG
-1169 DIVAPFTKVAGNL
+1169 DIVAPFTRVAGNL

-1188 YSPVNAVKGIVEM
+1188 YSPANAVKGIVEM
-1201 GKTIAQAVS
+1201 SKTVAQAVS
-1210 GQTVD
+1210 GQNVD

-1240 LLAQMGLL
+1240 LLAQSGLL

-1263 ASEGITG
+1263 SSEGITG
-1270 TQLNLSATERAL
+1270 TQLNISATERAL
-1282 AGGST
+1282 SGGST
-1287 AWQDGDTLIDL
+1287 EWQSGDTLIDL

-1313 MAKNEGSP
+1313 MAKSEGNP
-1321 IVSSFKSV
+1321 IVSSFNAV
-1329 PESFMSATADLPV
+1329 PKSFMDATAELPV

-1353 IKYGQDPQDVL
+1353 IKYGQDPREVL

-1389 DRPRNTY
+1389 GRPRNTY
-1396 SGDTLAEQIVDS
+1396 SGDTLGEQVADS
-1408 VRNSIPGL
+1408 VKNSIPGL
-1416 REELPG
+1416 RETLPG

-1433 QGSTAERL
+1433 QGGTADRL
-1441 INALVNPIGV
+1441 LNALLNPLGV
-1451 NTYTQSE
+1451 NTYNQSE
-1458 VSQEM
+1458 VSQGM
-1463 EGLRERTGET
+1463 EALRERTGDT
-1473 TFYPSKSAPSEVSY
+1473 SFYPSKSAPSEVSY
-1487 TDDDG
+1487 TDEDG

-1509 DRGAVAMST
+1509 DRGAVALTT
-1518 LASMIGSSAYRQASD
+1518 LSSMMGSSAYKRAND
-1533 ATKTELLDLCN
+1533 TTKTELLDLCN

-1552 KSIFGADSVPAWV
+1552 KTILGGDSVPAWV
-1565 NNAQTAPS
+1565 NNAETAQN
-1573 DLGISSAEYLA
+1573 DLGVSPAEYLA
-1584 LYHQYGAGV
+1584 LYHQYGAGI

-1617 MKNSVDADG
+1617 MKNGLDANG
-1626 NGYKSKSEARAY
+1626 NGSVSQAEARAY
-1638 LDSHDFTREQKADL
+1638 LDQQDYSREQKSDL
-1652 WTIINKSWET
+1652 WHIINKSWKK
-1662 NNPYA
+1662 NPYA